1 MKYNSHSTERRIGT
15 FLQVLLCLLLAI
27 ALLPVASPLASAEAA
42 ETTTVSDDS
51 TYGFSDVDG
60 TEWFANA
67 QYLGYVVEKGLM
79 KGYDDSGAFGP
90 YDIITRGQVAVVL
103 HRLAGGSHA
112 DASDFSDVDYSEY
125 YGNAIE
131 WARST
136 GVIKGYGDTNTF
148 GPNDPVTR
156 EQLAVMLCNY
166 AEKVAGVDIGSDG
179 SKLAAMPDAD
189 EVDDWGVPAVSW
201 VMDQGIISGVV
212 EPDGAF
218 VRPLANAQRCQFA
231 KMASVFHRDVLKSA
245 FGAGEGGTVAFKDDV
260 LVANSAEWSASADGA
275 NVSVS
280 ASSLPGGVKVGDV
293 VALMPTAENPSGG
306 SMVVRSIENG
316 TAVGEPAELAQLIE
330 QLDVS
335 GSKEGAAG
343 FEPAEGVEVVEDIS
357 LADLEDSADLGKIKV
372 KVKMPESSGI
382 SGSVSLDLKPKVE
395 YSVKGGADNLDLYLG
410 FGCESKAQ
418 AKIEVKSEKLSDDAS
433 IPLGKYSVPTS
444 APGVTTSIT
453 LYLVV
458 DVKGSVSVVV
468 SDDVTAGV
476 RYKSGWSAPKF
487 ETGSKPSMDGVEL
500 SGSYDGGVDLSYA
513 VNMLGC
519 PVVDGSFGGGASIEG
534 KATFRPTG
542 MVCVEA
548 ELGPYCSLAAG
559 KHSWVGDLFGL
570 SFEKKFKGAM
580 SKVHFENGSFVSK
593 CTWNEEATDPD
604 TPGGGG
610 GSDGSDPDAP
620 GGGGSDG
627 SDPGAS
633 GGEPSPASD
642 FEYQVG
648 DFYANGQVLSG
659 SPVEWVEGKGYRY
672 VPGYGCRF
680 GAAEAQSAEP
690 VSLLGD
696 DAVEASDAEGYN
708 AGHGVYITGYKGES
722 DSVVVPKSIDG
733 LDVVL
738 VDFDVSG
745 NSFQGRESST
755 VDVSRCTSLK
765 ALMGYWG
772 IICEKAVFGT
782 LPSLQNVDIRGNS
795 FRSNVDLSG
804 VANLED
810 LRLSC
815 INLYGLTMG
824 AAPSNLRYVQ
834 VKNPDG
840 LTGPDTLQFDLSNCS
855 ALEYAQLPCGDV
867 EVRMG
872 DNPLLKTLSCPSC
885 GLTSLDVSG
894 CPNLESLDCSQN
906 GLTSL
911 DVSGCPTLR
920 SLDCDSNGLTS
931 LALSGC
937 PNLESLHCSYNDL
950 SSLDVSGC
958 PNLKSL
964 HCDENGLTSLALS
977 GCPTLRWLDCDS
989 NGLTSL
995 DVSGCP
1001 NLELVHCSYNDLSS
1015 LDVSGCP
1022 NLEWIYCSHN
1032 GLTSLDVSGCPN
1044 LESLDCSHNGL
1055 TFLDVSGCP
1064 NLESLDCQYNDLTSL
1079 DISGCPSLESLDC
1092 SQNRISDTSALEAWL
1107 AVPGHSGRVNPQKSD
1122 EESLAA

>member
-1 MKYNSHSTERRIGT
+1 MNRGRLPQVLVQTAGTASSCCYEKRIMKYNSHSTERRIGT

-90 YDIITRGQVAVVL
+90 YDTITRGQVAVVL

-125 YGNAIE
+125 FGNAIE

-166 AEKVAGVDIGSDG
+166 AEKVAGVDISSDG

-189 EVDDWGVPAVSW
+189 EVDDWGDPAVSW

-260 LVANSAEWSASADGA
+260 LVAGSAEWSASADGSA
-275 NVSVS
+275 VRVS

-306 SMVVRSIENG
+306 SMVVRSIESG

-330 QLDVS
+330 RLDVS

-357 LADLEDSADLGKIKV
+357 LADLEESADLGKVKV
-372 KVKMPESSGI
+372 KVKMPESSGL

-418 AKIEVKSEKLSDDAS
+418 AKIEVKSGKQSDSAS
-433 IPLGKYSVPTS
+433 ITLGKYTVPTS

-458 DVKGSVSVVV
+458 DAKGSVSVVV

-487 ETGSKPSMDGVEL
+487 ETDSKPSMDGVEL

-519 PVVDGSFGGGASIEG
+519 PVVDGSFGGGASVEG
-534 KATFRPTG
+534 KAIFRPTG

-548 ELGPYCSLAAG
+548 EAGPYCSLAVG

-570 SFEKKFKGAM
+570 SFEKKFKGGM

-593 CTWNEEATDPD
+593 CTWNEEVTDPD

-610 GSDGSDPDAP
+610 GSDGPDAP
-620 GGGGSDG
+620 GG
-627 SDPGAS
+627 
-633 GGEPSPASD
+633 EPNPASD
-642 FEYQVG
+642 FEYEVG
-648 DFYANGQVLSG
+648 DFYAGGQVLSG

-680 GAAEAQSAEP
+680 G
-690 VSLLGD
+690 
-696 DAVEASDAEGYN
+696 DASGTPDAEGYN
-708 AGHGVYITGYKGES
+708 AGHGIYITGYKGES

-738 VDFDVSG
+738 VDFGGSDNGSA
-745 NSFQGRESST
+745 GRST
-755 VDVSRCTSLK
+755 SVDVSRCTSLK

-772 IICEKAVFGT
+772 SNCEKAIFGT
-782 LPSLQNVDIRGNS
+782 LPSLQNLDIKSGS
-795 FRSNVDLSG
+795 FSSNVDLSG

-810 LRLSC
+810 LRLGC
-815 INLYGLTMG
+815 TYLYGLTIG
-824 AAPSNLRYVQ
+824 AAPSNLKYIYIENSGVF
-834 VKNPDG
+834 
-840 LTGPDTLQFDLSNCS
+840 TGSDTMQFDLSNCS

-872 DNPLLKTLSCPSC
+872 DNPLLKTLSCSFC
-885 GLTSLDVSG
+885 GLTSLDLSG
-894 CPNLESLDCSQN
+894 CPSLESLNCYHN
-906 GLTSL
+906 NLTSL
-911 DVSGCPTLR
+911 DLSSCPNLTKLYCDDNNLASLDVSDCSELGTLSCALDNLTSLNVSGCL
-920 SLDCDSNGLTS
+920 SLKFLNCNRNCLTS
-931 LALSGC
+931 LDLSGC
-937 PNLESLHCSYNDL
+937 PNLEILCCGN
-950 SSLDVSGC
+950 
-958 PNLKSL
+958 
-964 HCDENGLTSLALS
+964 
-977 GCPTLRWLDCDS
+977 
-989 NGLTSL
+989 
-995 DVSGCP
+995 
-1001 NLELVHCSYNDLSS
+1001 
-1015 LDVSGCP
+1015 
-1022 NLEWIYCSHN
+1022 
-1032 GLTSLDVSGCPN
+1032 
-1044 LESLDCSHNGL
+1044 
-1055 TFLDVSGCP
+1055 
-1064 NLESLDCQYNDLTSL
+1064 NDLTSL
-1079 DISGCPSLESLDC
+1079 DISGCPSLRDLSC
-1092 SQNRISDTSALEAWL
+1092 TYNRISDTSAFEAWV
-1107 AVPGHSGRVNPQKSD
+1107 AESGHTGSVNPQKTG

>member
-1 MKYNSHSTERRIGT
+1 M
-15 FLQVLLCLLLAI
+15 LCLLLAI
-27 ALLPVASPLASAEAA
+27 ALLPVASPPASAEAA
-42 ETTTVSDDS
+42 ETTTVAEDDP
-51 TYGFSDVDG
+51 TYGFSDVDV

-67 QYLGYVVEKGLM
+67 QYLGYVVGKGLM
-79 KGYDDSGAFGP
+79 RGYDDSGAFGP
-90 YDIITRGQVAVVL
+90 YDTITRGQVAVVL

-231 KMASVFHRDVLKSA
+231 KMASVFHRDVLRSA

-260 LVANSAEWSASADGA
+260 LVANSAEWSASADGL
-275 NVSVS
+275 NVCVS

-306 SMVVRSIENG
+306 SIVVRSIENG
-316 TAVGEPAELAQLIE
+316 TAVGEPAELAQLVE

-372 KVKMPESSGI
+372 KVKMPESSGV

-395 YSVKGGADNLDLYLG
+395 YSVKGGADNMDLYLG

-418 AKIEVKSEKLSDDAS
+418 AKIEVKSEKLSGDAS

-468 SDDVTAGV
+468 SDDVTAGM
-476 RYKSGWSAPKF
+476 RFKSGWSAPKF
-487 ETGSKPSMDGVEL
+487 ETDSKPSMDGVEL

-570 SFEKKFKGAM
+570 SFEKKFKGAT

-593 CTWNEEATDPD
+593 CTWNEEAPDPD

-610 GSDGSDPDAP
+610 GSDGSDPGAS

-642 FEYQVG
+642 FEYEVG

-680 GAAEAQSAEP
+680 GAAEAQSAEQ

-696 DAVEASDAEGYN
+696 DAVEASDVEGYD

-722 DSVVVPKSIDG
+722 DPVVVPKSIDG

-745 NSFQGRESST
+745 HSFQGRESST

-894 CPNLESLDCSQN
+894 CPNLESLDCSYN
-906 GLTSL
+906 DLTSL
-911 DVSGCPTLR
+911 DVSGCPNLESLYCSSNDLSSLALSGCPALR
-920 SLDCDSNGLTS
+920 WLVCGSNGLTS

-937 PNLESLHCSYNDL
+937 PNLESL
-950 SSLDVSGC
+950 
-958 PNLKSL
+958 
-964 HCDENGLTSLALS
+964 
-977 GCPTLRWLDCDS
+977 DC
-989 NGLTSL
+989 
-995 DVSGCP
+995 
-1001 NLELVHCSYNDLSS
+1001 Y
-1015 LDVSGCP
+1015 
-1022 NLEWIYCSHN
+1022 
-1032 GLTSLDVSGCPN
+1032 
-1044 LESLDCSHNGL
+1044 
-1055 TFLDVSGCP
+1055 
-1064 NLESLDCQYNDLTSL
+1064 YNDLTSL

-1122 EESLAA
+1122 EESLTA

>member
-1 MKYNSHSTERRIGT
+1 MNRGWLPQVLVQTAGTASSCCYEKRIMKYNSHSTERRIGT

-90 YDIITRGQVAVVL
+90 YDTITRGQVAVVL

-260 LVANSAEWSASADGA
+260 LVANSAEWSASADGS
-275 NVSVS
+275 SVS
-280 ASSLPGGVKVGDV
+280 ASVSSLPGGVKVGDV

-316 TAVGEPAELAQLIE
+316 TAAGEPAELAQLIE

-343 FEPAEGVEVVEDIS
+343 FEPAEGVEVVEGIS

-372 KVKMPESSGI
+372 NVKMPESSGI

-468 SDDVTAGV
+468 SDDVTAGM

-593 CTWNEEATDPD
+593 CTWNEEVTDPD

-610 GSDGSDPDAP
+610 GSDGPDAP
-620 GGGGSDG
+620 GG
-627 SDPGAS
+627 
-633 GGEPSPASD
+633 EPNPASD
-642 FEYQVG
+642 FEYEVG
-648 DFYANGQVLSG
+648 DFYAGGQVLSG

-680 GAAEAQSAEP
+680 GD
-690 VSLLGD
+690 VSGTP
-696 DAVEASDAEGYN
+696 DAEGYN
-708 AGHGVYITGYKGES
+708 AGHGIYITGYKGES

-738 VDFDVSG
+738 VDFGGSDNGSA
-745 NSFQGRESST
+745 GRST
-755 VDVSRCTSLK
+755 SVDVSRCTSLK

-772 IICEKAVFGT
+772 SNCEKAIFGT
-782 LPSLQNVDIRGNS
+782 LPSLQNLDIKSGS
-795 FRSNVDLSG
+795 FSSNVDLSG

-810 LRLSC
+810 LRLGC
-815 INLYGLTMG
+815 TYLYGLTIG
-824 AAPSNLRYVQ
+824 AAPSNLKYIYIENSGVF
-834 VKNPDG
+834 
-840 LTGPDTLQFDLSNCS
+840 TGSDTMQFDLSNCS

-872 DNPLLKTLSCPSC
+872 DNPLLKTLSCSFC
-885 GLTSLDVSG
+885 GLTSLDLSG
-894 CPNLESLDCSQN
+894 CPSLESLNCYHN
-906 GLTSL
+906 NLTSL
-911 DVSGCPTLR
+911 DLSSCPNLTKLYCDDNNLASLDVSDCSELGTLSCALDNLTSLNVSGCL
-920 SLDCDSNGLTS
+920 SLKFLNCNRNCLTS
-931 LALSGC
+931 LDLSGC
-937 PNLESLHCSYNDL
+937 PNLEILC
-950 SSLDVSGC
+950 
-958 PNLKSL
+958 
-964 HCDENGLTSLALS
+964 CDN
-977 GCPTLRWLDCDS
+977 
-989 NGLTSL
+989 
-995 DVSGCP
+995 
-1001 NLELVHCSYNDLSS
+1001 
-1015 LDVSGCP
+1015 
-1022 NLEWIYCSHN
+1022 
-1032 GLTSLDVSGCPN
+1032 
-1044 LESLDCSHNGL
+1044 
-1055 TFLDVSGCP
+1055 
-1064 NLESLDCQYNDLTSL
+1064 NDLTSL
-1079 DISGCPSLESLDC
+1079 DISGCPSLRDLSC
-1092 SQNRISDTSALEAWL
+1092 TYNRISDTSALEAWV
-1107 AVPGHSGRVNPQKSD
+1107 AESGHTGSVNPQKTG

>member
-1 MKYNSHSTERRIGT
+1 MKYNSHGIKRRIGT
-15 FLQVLLCLLLAI
+15 FLQVLLCLLLVVS
-27 ALLPVASPLASAEAA
+27 LLPVASPLAFAEAA
-42 ETTTVSDDS
+42 ETTTAADDP

-60 TEWFANA
+60 AEWFANA

-90 YDIITRGQVAVVL
+90 YGTITRGQVAVVL
-103 HRLAGGSHA
+103 HRLAGEPRA
-112 DASDFSDVDYSEY
+112 DASDFSDVDCSEY

-166 AEKVAGVDIGSDG
+166 AEKVAGVDVGSDG

-260 LVANSAEWSASADGA
+260 LVAGSAEWSASADGSA
-275 NVSVS
+275 VRVS

-306 SMVVRSIENG
+306 SMVVRSIESG

-330 QLDVS
+330 RLDVS

-357 LADLEDSADLGKIKV
+357 LADLEESADLGKVKV
-372 KVKMPESSGI
+372 KVKMPESSGL

-418 AKIEVKSEKLSDDAS
+418 AKIEVKSGKQSDSAS
-433 IPLGKYSVPTS
+433 ITLGKYTVPTS

-458 DVKGSVSVVV
+458 DAKGSVSVVV

-476 RYKSGWSAPKF
+476 RCKSGWSAPKF
-487 ETGSKPSMDGVEL
+487 ETDSKPSMDGVEL

-519 PVVDGSFGGGASIEG
+519 PVVDGSFGGGASVEG
-534 KATFRPTG
+534 KAIFRPTG

-548 ELGPYCSLAAG
+548 EAGPYCSLAVG

-570 SFEKKFKGAM
+570 SFEKKFKGGM

-593 CTWNEEATDPD
+593 CTWNEEVTDPD

-610 GSDGSDPDAP
+610 GSDGPDAP
-620 GGGGSDG
+620 GG
-627 SDPGAS
+627 
-633 GGEPSPASD
+633 EPNPASD
-642 FEYQVG
+642 FEYEVG
-648 DFYANGQVLSG
+648 DFYAGGQVLSG
-659 SPVEWVEGKGYRY
+659 SPAEWVEGKGYRY

-680 GAAEAQSAEP
+680 G
-690 VSLLGD
+690 
-696 DAVEASDAEGYN
+696 DASGTPDAEGYN
-708 AGHGVYITGYKGES
+708 AGHGIYITGYKGES

-738 VDFDVSG
+738 VDFGGSDNGSA
-745 NSFQGRESST
+745 GRST
-755 VDVSRCTSLK
+755 SVDVSRCTSLK

-772 IICEKAVFGT
+772 SNCEKAIFGT
-782 LPSLQNVDIRGNS
+782 LPSLQNLGIKSGS
-795 FRSNVDLSG
+795 FSSNVDLSG

-810 LRLSC
+810 LRLGC
-815 INLYGLTMG
+815 TYLYGLTIG
-824 AAPSNLRYVQ
+824 AAPSNLKYIYIENSGVF
-834 VKNPDG
+834 
-840 LTGPDTLQFDLSNCS
+840 TGSDTMQFDLSNCS

-872 DNPLLKTLSCPSC
+872 DNPLLKTLSCSFC
-885 GLTSLDVSG
+885 GLTSLDLSG
-894 CPNLESLDCSQN
+894 CPSLESLNCYHN
-906 GLTSL
+906 NLTSL
-911 DVSGCPTLR
+911 DLSSCPNLTKLYCDDNNLASLDVSDCSELGTLSCALDNLTSLNVSGCL
-920 SLDCDSNGLTS
+920 SLKFLNCNQNCLTS
-931 LALSGC
+931 LDLSGC
-937 PNLESLHCSYNDL
+937 PNLEILW
-950 SSLDVSGC
+950 
-958 PNLKSL
+958 
-964 HCDENGLTSLALS
+964 CDN
-977 GCPTLRWLDCDS
+977 
-989 NGLTSL
+989 
-995 DVSGCP
+995 
-1001 NLELVHCSYNDLSS
+1001 
-1015 LDVSGCP
+1015 
-1022 NLEWIYCSHN
+1022 
-1032 GLTSLDVSGCPN
+1032 
-1044 LESLDCSHNGL
+1044 
-1055 TFLDVSGCP
+1055 
-1064 NLESLDCQYNDLTSL
+1064 NDLTSL
-1079 DISGCPSLESLDC
+1079 DISGCPSLRGLSC
-1092 SQNRISDTSALEAWL
+1092 TYNRISDTSALEAWV
-1107 AVPGHSGRVNPQKSD
+1107 AESGHTGSVNPQKTG

>member
-1 MKYNSHSTERRIGT
+1 MNRGRLPQVLVQTAGTASSCCYEKRIMKYNSHSTERRIGT

-90 YDIITRGQVAVVL
+90 YDTITRGQVAVVL

-166 AEKVAGVDIGSDG
+166 AEKVAGVDISSDG

-189 EVDDWGVPAVSW
+189 EVDDWGDPAVSW

-260 LVANSAEWSASADGA
+260 LVANSAEWSASADGS
-275 NVSVS
+275 NVRVS

-306 SMVVRSIENG
+306 SIVVRSIENG
-316 TAVGEPAELAQLIE
+316 TAVGEPAELEQLIE

-357 LADLEDSADLGKIKV
+357 LADLEESADLGKVKV

-418 AKIEVKSEKLSDDAS
+418 AKIEVKSEKLSGDAS

-468 SDDVTAGV
+468 SDDVTAGM
-476 RYKSGWSAPKF
+476 RFKSGWSAPKF

-580 SKVHFENGSFVSK
+580 SKLHFENGSFVSK
-593 CTWNEEATDPD
+593 CTWNEEAPDPD

-610 GSDGSDPDAP
+610 GSDGSDP
-620 GGGGSDG
+620 
-627 SDPGAS
+627 GAS
-633 GGEPSPASD
+633 GDEPNPASD
-642 FEYQVG
+642 FEYEVG

-672 VPGYGCRF
+672 VPGCGCRF
-680 GAAEAQSAEP
+680 GAAEAQSAEQ

-696 DAVEASDAEGYN
+696 DAVEAYDVEGYD

-738 VDFDVSG
+738 VDFGVSD

-765 ALMGYWG
+765 ALMGY
-772 IICEKAVFGT
+772 AFGRT
-782 LPSLQNVDIRGNS
+782 LD
-795 FRSNVDLSG
+795 FRL
-804 VANLED
+804 
-810 LRLSC
+810 
-815 INLYGLTMG
+815 
-824 AAPSNLRYVQ
+824 
-834 VKNPDG
+834 
-840 LTGPDTLQFDLSNCS
+840 
-855 ALEYAQLPCGDV
+855 
-867 EVRMG
+867 G
-872 DNPLLKTLSCPSC
+872 DNPLLKTLSCLSC
-885 GLTSLDVSG
+885 GLTSLDLSGCPNLESLDCGSNNLLSLDVSGCPNLESLLCFCNYLTSLDVSGCPNLKTLGCDENRLTSLDVSG
-894 CPNLESLDCSQN
+894 CPNLEWL
-906 GLTSL
+906 
-911 DVSGCPTLR
+911 GCPG
-920 SLDCDSNGLTS
+920 N
-931 LALSGC
+931 
-937 PNLESLHCSYNDL
+937 Y
-950 SSLDVSGC
+950 
-958 PNLKSL
+958 
-964 HCDENGLTSLALS
+964 
-977 GCPTLRWLDCDS
+977 
-989 NGLTSL
+989 
-995 DVSGCP
+995 
-1001 NLELVHCSYNDLSS
+1001 
-1015 LDVSGCP
+1015 
-1022 NLEWIYCSHN
+1022 
-1032 GLTSLDVSGCPN
+1032 
-1044 LESLDCSHNGL
+1044 
-1055 TFLDVSGCP
+1055 
-1064 NLESLDCQYNDLTSL
+1064 LTSL
-1079 DISGCPSLESLDC
+1079 DISGCPSLKSLKC

-1107 AVPGHSGRVNPQKSD
+1107 AVPGHSGQVNPQKSD

>member
-27 ALLPVASPLASAEAA
+27 ALLPIASPLASAEAV
-42 ETTTVSDDS
+42 ETTTAADDS
-51 TYGFSDVDG
+51 TYGFVDVDG

-90 YDIITRGQVAVVL
+90 YDTITRGQVAVVL

-125 YGNAIE
+125 YGDAIE

-136 GVIKGYGDTNTF
+136 GVIKGYGYTNTF

-260 LVANSAEWSASADGA
+260 FVANSAEWSASADGSS
-275 NVSVS
+275 VCVS

-306 SMVVRSIENG
+306 SMVVRSIESG
-316 TAVGEPAELAQLIE
+316 TVAGEPAELAQLIE

-335 GSKEGAAG
+335 GSKEGAVG

-357 LADLEDSADLGKIKV
+357 LADLEESADLGKVKV

-418 AKIEVKSEKLSDDAS
+418 AKIEVKSGKQSDSAS
-433 IPLGKYSVPTS
+433 ITLGKYTVPTS

-458 DVKGSVSVVV
+458 DAKGSVSVVV
-468 SDDVTAGV
+468 SDDVTAGM

-487 ETGSKPSMDGVEL
+487 ETDSKPSMDGVEL

-519 PVVDGSFGGGASIEG
+519 PVVDGSFGGGASVEG

-548 ELGPYCSLAAG
+548 EAGPYCSLAVG

-570 SFEKKFKGAM
+570 SFEKKFKGGM

-593 CTWNEEATDPD
+593 CTWNEEVTDPD

-610 GSDGSDPDAP
+610 SDGPDAP
-620 GGGGSDG
+620 GG
-627 SDPGAS
+627 
-633 GGEPSPASD
+633 EPNPASD
-642 FEYQVG
+642 FEYEVG

-659 SPVEWVEGKGYRY
+659 SPAEWVEGKGYRY

-680 GAAEAQSAEP
+680 GD
-690 VSLLGD
+690 VSGTP
-696 DAVEASDAEGYN
+696 DAEGYN

-738 VDFDVSG
+738 VDFGDSENG
-745 NSFQGRESST
+745 SDGRSTT

-772 IICEKAVFGT
+772 SNCEKAIFGT
-782 LPSLQNVDIRGNS
+782 LPSLQNLDIGSNS
-795 FRSNVDLSG
+795 FSSNVDLSG

-810 LRLSC
+810 LRLGC
-815 INLYGLTMG
+815 TYLYGLAMG
-824 AAPSNLRYVQ
+824 AAPSNLKYIDIE
-834 VKNPDG
+834 NPGG
-840 LTGPDTLQFDLSNCS
+840 LTGPGTIQFDLSNCS

-872 DNPLLKTLSCPSC
+872 DNPLLKTLSCSFC
-885 GLTSLDVSG
+885 DLTSLDLSG
-894 CPNLESLDCSQN
+894 CPNLESLDCGYN
-906 GLTSL
+906 NLTSLDLSRCPKLTDLDCQDNNLASL
-911 DVSGCPTLR
+911 DVSGCSDLGTLR
-920 SLDCDSNGLTS
+920 CEGNNLTS
-931 LALSGC
+931 L
-937 PNLESLHCSYNDL
+937 N
-950 SSLDVSGC
+950 VSGC
-958 PNLKSL
+958 LSL
-964 HCDENGLTSLALS
+964 RTVICH
-977 GCPTLRWLDCDS
+977 
-989 NGLTSL
+989 
-995 DVSGCP
+995 
-1001 NLELVHCSYNDLSS
+1001 
-1015 LDVSGCP
+1015 
-1022 NLEWIYCSHN
+1022 
-1032 GLTSLDVSGCPN
+1032 
-1044 LESLDCSHNGL
+1044 
-1055 TFLDVSGCP
+1055 
-1064 NLESLDCQYNDLTSL
+1064 YNDLTSL
-1079 DISGCPSLESLDC
+1079 DISGCPSLKGLNC
-1092 SQNRISDTSALEAWL
+1092 SHNRISDTSALEAWL
-1107 AVPGHSGRVNPQKSD
+1107 AMPGHSGQVNPQKSD

>member
-1 MKYNSHSTERRIGT
+1 MNRGRLPQVLVQTAGTASSCCYEKRIMKYNSHSTERRIGT

-51 TYGFSDVDG
+51 TCGFSDVDG

-90 YDIITRGQVAVVL
+90 YDTITRGQVAVVL

-260 LVANSAEWSASADGA
+260 LVANSAEWSASADGSS
-275 NVSVS
+275 VSAS

-306 SMVVRSIENG
+306 SVVVRSIENG

-372 KVKMPESSGI
+372 NVKMPESSGI

-418 AKIEVKSEKLSDDAS
+418 AKIEVKSEKLSGDAS

-548 ELGPYCSLAAG
+548 EAGPYCSLAVG

-593 CTWNEEATDPD
+593 CTWNEEAPDPD

-610 GSDGSDPDAP
+610 GSDGSDPDA
-620 GGGGSDG
+620 
-627 SDPGAS
+627 S
-633 GGEPSPASD
+633 GGEPNPASD
-642 FEYQVG
+642 FEYEVG
-648 DFYANGQVLSG
+648 DFYASGQVLSG

-680 GAAEAQSAEP
+680 GD
-690 VSLLGD
+690 VSGTP
-696 DAVEASDAEGYN
+696 DAEGYN

-738 VDFDVSG
+738 VDFGDSENG
-745 NSFQGRESST
+745 SDGRSTT

-772 IICEKAVFGT
+772 SNCEKAIFGT
-782 LPSLQNVDIRGNS
+782 LPSLQNLDIGSNS
-795 FRSNVDLSG
+795 FSSNVDLSG

-810 LRLSC
+810 LRLGC
-815 INLYGLTMG
+815 TYLYGLAMG
-824 AAPSNLRYVQ
+824 AAPSNLKYIDIE
-834 VKNPDG
+834 NPGG
-840 LTGPDTLQFDLSNCS
+840 LTGPGTIQFDLSNCS
-855 ALEYAQLPCGDV
+855 ALEYAQLPGGDV

-872 DNPLLKTLSCPSC
+872 DNPLLKTLSCSFC
-885 GLTSLDVSG
+885 DLTSLDLSG
-894 CPNLESLDCSQN
+894 CPNLESLDCGYN
-906 GLTSL
+906 NLTSLDLSRCPKLTDLDCQDNNLASL
-911 DVSGCPTLR
+911 DVSGCSELGTLR
-920 SLDCDSNGLTS
+920 CEGNNLTS
-931 LALSGC
+931 L
-937 PNLESLHCSYNDL
+937 N
-950 SSLDVSGC
+950 VSGC
-958 PNLKSL
+958 LSL
-964 HCDENGLTSLALS
+964 RTVICH
-977 GCPTLRWLDCDS
+977 
-989 NGLTSL
+989 
-995 DVSGCP
+995 
-1001 NLELVHCSYNDLSS
+1001 
-1015 LDVSGCP
+1015 
-1022 NLEWIYCSHN
+1022 
-1032 GLTSLDVSGCPN
+1032 
-1044 LESLDCSHNGL
+1044 
-1055 TFLDVSGCP
+1055 
-1064 NLESLDCQYNDLTSL
+1064 YNDLTSL
-1079 DISGCPSLESLDC
+1079 DISGCPSLKNLKC

-1107 AVPGHSGRVNPQKSD
+1107 AVPGHSGQVNPQKNS

>member
-1 MKYNSHSTERRIGT
+1 MIPNHLSGSGSHGSSDARIAGAASSCRYEKRIMKYNSHNTERRIGA
-15 FLQVLLCLLLAI
+15 FLQAVLCLLLTI

-42 ETTTVSDDS
+42 EITTDADDP

-67 QYLGYVVEKGLM
+67 QYLGYVVGKGLM

-90 YDIITRGQVAVVL
+90 YDTITRGQVAVVL

-260 LVANSAEWSASADGA
+260 LVANSAEWSVSADGA

-306 SMVVRSIENG
+306 SMVVRTIENG

-343 FEPAEGVEVVEDIS
+343 FEPAEGVEVVEGIS

-372 KVKMPESSGI
+372 NVKMPESSGI

-468 SDDVTAGV
+468 SDDVTAGL
-476 RYKSGWSAPKF
+476 RFKSGWSAPKF

-548 ELGPYCSLAAG
+548 ELGPYCSLAVG

-593 CTWNEEATDPD
+593 CTWNEETPDPD

-620 GGGGSDG
+620 GG
-627 SDPGAS
+627 
-633 GGEPSPASD
+633 EPNPASD

-672 VPGYGCRF
+672 VPGYGCGF
-680 GAAEAQSAEP
+680 GASEAQSAEQ
-690 VSLLGD
+690 VSLLGG
-696 DAVEASDAEGYN
+696 DAGEASDVEGYN

-738 VDFDVSG
+738 VDFGDSG
-745 NSFQGRESST
+745 NSFQGRESCT

-765 ALMGYWG
+765 ALMGSWG
-772 IICEKAVFGT
+772 MICENAVFGT
-782 LPSLQNVDIRGNS
+782 LPSLQNVDIGSNCFS
-795 FRSNVDLSG
+795 SNVDLSG
-804 VANLED
+804 VANLEE
-810 LRLSC
+810 LRFSC
-815 INLYGLTMG
+815 TYLYGLTMG
-824 AAPSNLRYVQ
+824 SVPSNLKYIGIE
-834 VKNPDG
+834 NPGG
-840 LTGPDTLQFDLSNCS
+840 LTGPDTIQFDLSNCS

-885 GLTSLDVSG
+885 GLTSLDLSG
-894 CPNLESLDCSQN
+894 CPSLESLDCGYNNLASLDLSSCPN
-906 GLTSL
+906 LTDLDCRNNNLASL
-911 DVSGCPTLR
+911 DVSGCSKLGALR
-920 SLDCDSNGLTS
+920 CEGNNLTS
-931 LALSGC
+931 L
-937 PNLESLHCSYNDL
+937 N
-950 SSLDVSGC
+950 VSGC
-958 PNLKSL
+958 LSLK
-964 HCDENGLTSLALS
+964 
-977 GCPTLRWLDCDS
+977 TLNCNDNC
-989 NGLTSL
+989 LTSL
-995 DVSGCP
+995 DLSACP
-1001 NLELVHCSYNDLSS
+1001 
-1015 LDVSGCP
+1015 G
-1022 NLEWIYCSHN
+1022 
-1032 GLTSLDVSGCPN
+1032 
-1044 LESLDCSHNGL
+1044 LESL
-1055 TFLDVSGCP
+1055 V
-1064 NLESLDCQYNDLTSL
+1064 CQYNDLTSL
-1079 DISGCPSLESLDC
+1079 DISGCPSLKSLGC
-1092 SQNRISDTSALEAWL
+1092 SQNRITDTSALEAW
-1107 AVPGHSGRVNPQKSD
+1107 AAEPGHFGFVNPQKSD

>member
-1 MKYNSHSTERRIGT
+1 MIPNNLSGSDSHGSSDARIAGTASSCRYEKRIVKYNSHGIKRRIGT
-15 FLQVLLCLLLAI
+15 FLQVLLCLLLVVS
-27 ALLPVASPLASAEAA
+27 LLPVASPLAFAEAA
-42 ETTTVSDDS
+42 ETTTAADDP

-60 TEWFANA
+60 AEWFANA

-90 YDIITRGQVAVVL
+90 YDTITRGQVAVVL
-103 HRLAGGSHA
+103 HRLAGEPRA

-166 AEKVAGVDIGSDG
+166 AEKVAGVDVGSDG

-260 LVANSAEWSASADGA
+260 LVAGSAEWSASADGSA
-275 NVSVS
+275 VRVS

-306 SMVVRSIENG
+306 SMVVRSIESG

-330 QLDVS
+330 RLDVS

-357 LADLEDSADLGKIKV
+357 LADLEESADLGKIKV
-372 KVKMPESSGI
+372 KVKMPESNGLSGV
-382 SGSVSLDLKPKVE
+382 VSLDLKPKVE

-418 AKIEVKSEKLSDDAS
+418 AKIEVKSGKQSDSAS
-433 IPLGKYSVPTS
+433 ITLGKYTVPTS

-458 DVKGSVSVVV
+458 DAKGSVSVVV
-468 SDDVTAGV
+468 SDDVTAGMS
-476 RYKSGWSAPKF
+476 YKSGWSAPKF
-487 ETGSKPSMDGVEL
+487 ETDSKPSMDGVEL

-519 PVVDGSFGGGASIEG
+519 PVVDGSFGGGASVEG

-548 ELGPYCSLAAG
+548 EAGPYCSLAVG

-570 SFEKKFKGAM
+570 SFEKKFKGGM

-610 GSDGSDPDAP
+610 GSDGPDAP
-620 GGGGSDG
+620 GG
-627 SDPGAS
+627 
-633 GGEPSPASD
+633 EPNPASD
-642 FEYQVG
+642 FEYEVG
-648 DFYANGQVLSG
+648 DFYAGGQVLSG

-680 GAAEAQSAEP
+680 G
-690 VSLLGD
+690 
-696 DAVEASDAEGYN
+696 DASGTPDAEGYN

-733 LDVVL
+733 FDVVL
-738 VDFDVSG
+738 VDFGDSENG
-745 NSFQGRESST
+745 SYGRSTT

-772 IICEKAVFGT
+772 TNCEKAIFGT
-782 LPSLQNVDIRGNS
+782 LPSLQNLDIGSNS
-795 FRSNVDLSG
+795 FSSNVDLSG
-804 VANLED
+804 AANLED
-810 LRLSC
+810 LRLGC
-815 INLYGLTMG
+815 TYLYGLAIG
-824 AAPSNLRYVQ
+824 SAPSNLKYIDIE
-834 VKNPDG
+834 NPGG
-840 LTGPDTLQFDLSNCS
+840 LTGPGTIQFDLSNCS
-855 ALEYAQLPCGDV
+855 ALEYAQLPCGDI

-872 DNPLLKTLSCPSC
+872 DNPLLKTLSCSFC
-885 GLTSLDVSG
+885 HLTSLDLSG
-894 CPNLESLDCSQN
+894 CSSLESLDCGTNNLASLDLSSCPNLSALDCRCNNLTSLDISSCPSLKDVNCNYNCLTSLDLSVCPNLESL
-906 GLTSL
+906 G
-911 DVSGCPTLR
+911 
-920 SLDCDSNGLTS
+920 
-931 LALSGC
+931 
-937 PNLESLHCSYNDL
+937 
-950 SSLDVSGC
+950 
-958 PNLKSL
+958 
-964 HCDENGLTSLALS
+964 
-977 GCPTLRWLDCDS
+977 
-989 NGLTSL
+989 
-995 DVSGCP
+995 
-1001 NLELVHCSYNDLSS
+1001 
-1015 LDVSGCP
+1015 
-1022 NLEWIYCSHN
+1022 
-1032 GLTSLDVSGCPN
+1032 
-1044 LESLDCSHNGL
+1044 
-1055 TFLDVSGCP
+1055 
-1064 NLESLDCQYNDLTSL
+1064 CQYNDLTAL
-1079 DISGCPSLESLDC
+1079 DISGCPSLKDLFC
-1092 SQNRISDTSALEAWL
+1092 NQNRISDTSALEAW
-1107 AVPGHSGRVNPQKSD
+1107 AAEPGHFGFVNPQKTS

>member
-1 MKYNSHSTERRIGT
+1 MKYNSHGIKRRIGT

-27 ALLPVASPLASAEAA
+27 ALLPVASPLAPAEAV
-42 ETTTVSDDS
+42 ETTTAADDS

-90 YDIITRGQVAVVL
+90 YDTITRGQVAVVL
-103 HRLAGGSHA
+103 HRLAGESRA

-189 EVDDWGVPAVSW
+189 EVDDWGVSAVSW

-316 TAVGEPAELAQLIE
+316 TAVGEPAELEQLIE

-343 FEPAEGVEVVEDIS
+343 FEPAEGVEVVDDIS
-357 LADLEDSADLGKIKV
+357 LADLEESADLGKIKV
-372 KVKMPESSGI
+372 KVKMPESSGL
-382 SGSVSLDLKPKVE
+382 SGVVSLDFKPKVE

-418 AKIEVKSEKLSDDAS
+418 AKIEVKSEKQSDSAS
-433 IPLGKYSVPTS
+433 ITLGKYSVPTS

-458 DVKGSVSVVV
+458 DAKGSVSVVV
-468 SDDVTAGV
+468 SDDVTAGMS
-476 RYKSGWSAPKF
+476 YKSGWSAPKF
-487 ETGSKPSMDGVEL
+487 ETDSKPSMDGVEL

-519 PVVDGSFGGGASIEG
+519 PVVDGSFGGGASVEG

-548 ELGPYCSLAAG
+548 EAGPYCSLAVG

-570 SFEKKFKGAM
+570 SFEKKFKGGM

-610 GSDGSDPDAP
+610 GSDGPDAP
-620 GGGGSDG
+620 GG
-627 SDPGAS
+627 
-633 GGEPSPASD
+633 EPNPASD
-642 FEYQVG
+642 FEYEVG
-648 DFYANGQVLSG
+648 DFYAGGQVLSG

-680 GAAEAQSAEP
+680 G
-690 VSLLGD
+690 
-696 DAVEASDAEGYN
+696 DASGTPDAEGYN

-738 VDFDVSG
+738 VDFEKSLYD
-745 NSFQGRESST
+745 RESTT

-765 ALMGYWG
+765 ALMGCWG
-772 IICEKAVFGT
+772 TNCEKAIFGT
-782 LPSLQNVDIRGNS
+782 LPSLQNLDIWSNS
-795 FRSNVDLSG
+795 FSSNVDLSG

-815 INLYGLTMG
+815 TNLYGLAMG
-824 AAPSNLRYVQ
+824 AAPSNLKYIDIE
-834 VKNPDG
+834 NPG
-840 LTGPDTLQFDLSNCS
+840 LPGPGIIQFDLSNCS

-872 DNPLLKTLSCPSC
+872 DNPLLKTLSCSFC
-885 GLTSLDVSG
+885 DLTSLDLSG
-894 CPNLESLDCSQN
+894 CPNLESLDCVHN
-906 GLTSL
+906 NLTSLDLSRCPKLADLDCRDNNLASL
-911 DVSGCPTLR
+911 DVSGCSELGTLR
-920 SLDCDSNGLTS
+920 CEENKLTS
-931 LALSGC
+931 L
-937 PNLESLHCSYNDL
+937 N
-950 SSLDVSGC
+950 VSGC
-958 PNLKSL
+958 LSL
-964 HCDENGLTSLALS
+964 R
-977 GCPTLRWLDCDS
+977 TLNC
-989 NGLTSL
+989 NFNCLTSL
-995 DVSGCP
+995 DLSVCP
-1001 NLELVHCSYNDLSS
+1001 SLETLICQYND
-1015 LDVSGCP
+1015 
-1022 NLEWIYCSHN
+1022 
-1032 GLTSLDVSGCPN
+1032 LTSLDLSGCLSLEWLACDNNNLVSLDLSSCPN
-1044 LESLDCSHNGL
+1044 LSDLDCH
-1055 TFLDVSGCP
+1055 
-1064 NLESLDCQYNDLTSL
+1064 YNDLTSL
-1079 DISGCPSLESLDC
+1079 DISGCPSLKDLRCD
-1092 SQNRISDTSALEAWL
+1092 QNRISDTSALEAWN
-1107 AVPGHSGRVNPQKSD
+1107 AEPDHFGTVNPQKTS

>member
-1 MKYNSHSTERRIGT
+1 MEYNSHNTERRIGA
-15 FLQVLLCLLLAI
+15 FLQVVLCLLLAI
-27 ALLPVASPLASAEAA
+27 ALLPIASPPASAEAA
-42 ETTTVSDDS
+42 ETTAAAEDDP

-67 QYLGYVVEKGLM
+67 QYLGYVVGKGLM

-90 YDIITRGQVAVVL
+90 YDTITRGQVAVVL

-166 AEKVAGVDIGSDG
+166 AEKVAGVGIGSDG

-189 EVDDWGVPAVSW
+189 EVDDWGVSAVSW

-418 AKIEVKSEKLSDDAS
+418 AKIEVKSGKQSDSAS
-433 IPLGKYSVPTS
+433 ITLGKYTVPTS

-458 DVKGSVSVVV
+458 DAKGSVSVVV

-487 ETGSKPSMDGVEL
+487 ETDSKPSMDGVEL

-519 PVVDGSFGGGASIEG
+519 PVVDGSFGGGASVEG
-534 KATFRPTG
+534 KAIFRPTG

-548 ELGPYCSLAAG
+548 EAGPYCSLAVG

-570 SFEKKFKGAM
+570 SFEKKFKGGM

-593 CTWNEEATDPD
+593 CTWNEEVTDPD

-610 GSDGSDPDAP
+610 GSDGPDAP
-620 GGGGSDG
+620 GG
-627 SDPGAS
+627 
-633 GGEPSPASD
+633 EPNPASD
-642 FEYQVG
+642 FEYEVG
-648 DFYANGQVLSG
+648 DFYAGGQVLSG

-680 GAAEAQSAEP
+680 G
-690 VSLLGD
+690 
-696 DAVEASDAEGYN
+696 DASGTPDAEGYN
-708 AGHGVYITGYKGES
+708 AGHGIYITGYKGES

-738 VDFDVSG
+738 VDFGGSDNGSA
-745 NSFQGRESST
+745 GRST
-755 VDVSRCTSLK
+755 SVDVSRCTSLK

-772 IICEKAVFGT
+772 SNCEKAIFGT
-782 LPSLQNVDIRGNS
+782 LPSLQNLDIKSGS
-795 FRSNVDLSG
+795 FSSNVDLSG

-810 LRLSC
+810 LRLGC
-815 INLYGLTMG
+815 TYLYGLTIG
-824 AAPSNLRYVQ
+824 AAPSNLKYIYIENSGVF
-834 VKNPDG
+834 
-840 LTGPDTLQFDLSNCS
+840 TGSDTMQFDLSNCS

-872 DNPLLKTLSCPSC
+872 DNPLLKTLSCSFC
-885 GLTSLDVSG
+885 GLTSLDLSG
-894 CPNLESLDCSQN
+894 CPSLESLNCYHN
-906 GLTSL
+906 NLTSL
-911 DVSGCPTLR
+911 DLSSCPNLTKIYCDDNNLASLDVSDCSELGILSCALDNLTSLNVSGCL
-920 SLDCDSNGLTS
+920 SLKFLNCNRNCLTS
-931 LALSGC
+931 LDLSGC
-937 PNLESLHCSYNDL
+937 PNLEILW
-950 SSLDVSGC
+950 
-958 PNLKSL
+958 
-964 HCDENGLTSLALS
+964 CDN
-977 GCPTLRWLDCDS
+977 
-989 NGLTSL
+989 
-995 DVSGCP
+995 
-1001 NLELVHCSYNDLSS
+1001 
-1015 LDVSGCP
+1015 
-1022 NLEWIYCSHN
+1022 
-1032 GLTSLDVSGCPN
+1032 
-1044 LESLDCSHNGL
+1044 
-1055 TFLDVSGCP
+1055 
-1064 NLESLDCQYNDLTSL
+1064 NDLTSL
-1079 DISGCPSLESLDC
+1079 DISGCPSLRGLSC
-1092 SQNRISDTSALEAWL
+1092 TYNRISDTSALEAWV
-1107 AVPGHSGRVNPQKSD
+1107 AESGHTGSVNPQKTG

>member
-1 MKYNSHSTERRIGT
+1 MIPNNLSGSGSRGSSDARIAGTASSCRYEKRIMKYNSHSTERRT
-15 FLQVLLCLLLAI
+15 RAFLQVVLCLLLAI

-42 ETTTVSDDS
+42 ETTTAAEDDP
-51 TYGFSDVDG
+51 TYEFSDVDG

-67 QYLGYVVEKGLM
+67 QYLGYVVGKGLM

-90 YDIITRGQVAVVL
+90 YDTITRGQVAVVL

-179 SKLAAMPDAD
+179 SKLAAMPDAG

-260 LVANSAEWSASADGA
+260 FVANSAEWSASADGS
-275 NVSVS
+275 NVCVS

-316 TAVGEPAELAQLIE
+316 TAAGEPAELAQLIE

-343 FEPAEGVEVVEDIS
+343 FEPAEGVEVVEGIS

-372 KVKMPESSGI
+372 NVKMPESSGI

-468 SDDVTAGV
+468 SDDVTAGM

-593 CTWNEEATDPD
+593 CTWNEEAPDPD

-610 GSDGSDPDAP
+610 GADGSDAP
-620 GGGGSDG
+620 GG
-627 SDPGAS
+627 
-633 GGEPSPASD
+633 EPNPASD
-642 FEYQVG
+642 FEYEVG
-648 DFYANGQVLSG
+648 DFYAGGQVLSG

-680 GAAEAQSAEP
+680 GD
-690 VSLLGD
+690 VSGTP
-696 DAVEASDAEGYN
+696 DAEGYN

-738 VDFDVSG
+738 VDFGVSD

-765 ALMGYWG
+765 ALMGY
-772 IICEKAVFGT
+772 ASFGCT
-782 LPSLQNVDIRGNS
+782 LD
-795 FRSNVDLSG
+795 FRL
-804 VANLED
+804 
-810 LRLSC
+810 
-815 INLYGLTMG
+815 
-824 AAPSNLRYVQ
+824 
-834 VKNPDG
+834 
-840 LTGPDTLQFDLSNCS
+840 
-855 ALEYAQLPCGDV
+855 
-867 EVRMG
+867 G
-872 DNPLLKTLSCPSC
+872 DNPLLKTLSCLSC
-885 GLTSLDVSG
+885 GLTSLDLSGCPNLESLDCGSNNLLSLDVSGCPNLESLLCFGNYLTSLDVSGCPNLKTLGCDENRLTSLDVSG
-894 CPNLESLDCSQN
+894 CPNLEWL
-906 GLTSL
+906 
-911 DVSGCPTLR
+911 GCPG
-920 SLDCDSNGLTS
+920 N
-931 LALSGC
+931 
-937 PNLESLHCSYNDL
+937 Y
-950 SSLDVSGC
+950 
-958 PNLKSL
+958 
-964 HCDENGLTSLALS
+964 
-977 GCPTLRWLDCDS
+977 
-989 NGLTSL
+989 
-995 DVSGCP
+995 
-1001 NLELVHCSYNDLSS
+1001 
-1015 LDVSGCP
+1015 
-1022 NLEWIYCSHN
+1022 
-1032 GLTSLDVSGCPN
+1032 
-1044 LESLDCSHNGL
+1044 
-1055 TFLDVSGCP
+1055 
-1064 NLESLDCQYNDLTSL
+1064 LTSL
-1079 DISGCPSLESLDC
+1079 DISGCPSLKSLNC

-1107 AVPGHSGRVNPQKSD
+1107 AMPGHSGQVNPQKSD

>member
-90 YDIITRGQVAVVL
+90 YDTITRGQVAVVL

-166 AEKVAGVDIGSDG
+166 AEKVAGVDISSDG

-189 EVDDWGVPAVSW
+189 EVDDWGDPAVSW

-260 LVANSAEWSASADGA
+260 LVAGSAEWSASADGSA
-275 NVSVS
+275 VRVS

-306 SMVVRSIENG
+306 SMVVRSIESG

-330 QLDVS
+330 RLDVS

-357 LADLEDSADLGKIKV
+357 LADLEESADLGKVKV
-372 KVKMPESSGI
+372 KVKMPESSGL

-418 AKIEVKSEKLSDDAS
+418 AKIEVKSGKQSDSAS
-433 IPLGKYSVPTS
+433 ITLGKYTVPTS

-458 DVKGSVSVVV
+458 DAKGSVSVVV

-487 ETGSKPSMDGVEL
+487 ETDSKPSMDGVEL

-519 PVVDGSFGGGASIEG
+519 PVVDGSFGGGASVEG
-534 KATFRPTG
+534 KAIFRPTG

-548 ELGPYCSLAAG
+548 EAGPYCSLAVG

-570 SFEKKFKGAM
+570 SFEKKFKGGM

-593 CTWNEEATDPD
+593 CTWNEEVTDPD

-610 GSDGSDPDAP
+610 GSDGPDAP
-620 GGGGSDG
+620 GG
-627 SDPGAS
+627 
-633 GGEPSPASD
+633 EPNPASD
-642 FEYQVG
+642 FEYEVG
-648 DFYANGQVLSG
+648 DFYAGGQVLSG

-680 GAAEAQSAEP
+680 G
-690 VSLLGD
+690 
-696 DAVEASDAEGYN
+696 DASGTPDAERYN
-708 AGHGVYITGYKGES
+708 AGHGIYITGYKGES

-738 VDFDVSG
+738 VDFGGSDNGSA
-745 NSFQGRESST
+745 GRST
-755 VDVSRCTSLK
+755 SVDVSRCTSLK

-772 IICEKAVFGT
+772 SNCEKAIFGT
-782 LPSLQNVDIRGNS
+782 LPSLQNLDIKSGS
-795 FRSNVDLSG
+795 FSSNVDLSG

-810 LRLSC
+810 LRLGC
-815 INLYGLTMG
+815 TYLYGLTIG
-824 AAPSNLRYVQ
+824 AAPSNLKYIYIENSGVF
-834 VKNPDG
+834 
-840 LTGPDTLQFDLSNCS
+840 TGSDTMQFDLSNCS

-872 DNPLLKTLSCPSC
+872 DNPLLKTLSCSFC
-885 GLTSLDVSG
+885 GLTSLDLSG
-894 CPNLESLDCSQN
+894 CPSLESLNCYHN
-906 GLTSL
+906 NLTSL
-911 DVSGCPTLR
+911 DLSSCPNLTKLYCDDNNLASLDVSDCSELGTLSCALDNLTSLNVSGCL
-920 SLDCDSNGLTS
+920 SLKFLNCNRNCLTS
-931 LALSGC
+931 LDLSGC
-937 PNLESLHCSYNDL
+937 PNLEILCCGN
-950 SSLDVSGC
+950 
-958 PNLKSL
+958 
-964 HCDENGLTSLALS
+964 
-977 GCPTLRWLDCDS
+977 
-989 NGLTSL
+989 
-995 DVSGCP
+995 
-1001 NLELVHCSYNDLSS
+1001 
-1015 LDVSGCP
+1015 
-1022 NLEWIYCSHN
+1022 
-1032 GLTSLDVSGCPN
+1032 
-1044 LESLDCSHNGL
+1044 
-1055 TFLDVSGCP
+1055 
-1064 NLESLDCQYNDLTSL
+1064 NDLTSL
-1079 DISGCPSLESLDC
+1079 DISGCPSLRDLSC
-1092 SQNRISDTSALEAWL
+1092 TYNRISDTSALEAWV
-1107 AVPGHSGRVNPQKSD
+1107 AESGHTGSVNPQKTC

>member
-90 YDIITRGQVAVVL
+90 YDTITRGQVAVVL

-260 LVANSAEWSASADGA
+260 LVANSAEWSASADGS
-275 NVSVS
+275 SVS
-280 ASSLPGGVKVGDV
+280 ASVSSLPGGVKVGDV

-316 TAVGEPAELAQLIE
+316 TAAGEPAELAQLIE

-343 FEPAEGVEVVEDIS
+343 FEPAEGVEVVEGIS

-372 KVKMPESSGI
+372 NVKMPESSGI

-468 SDDVTAGV
+468 SDDVTAGM

-593 CTWNEEATDPD
+593 CTWNEEVTDPD

-610 GSDGSDPDAP
+610 GSDGPDAP
-620 GGGGSDG
+620 GG
-627 SDPGAS
+627 
-633 GGEPSPASD
+633 EPNPASD
-642 FEYQVG
+642 FEYEVG
-648 DFYANGQVLSG
+648 DFYAGGQVLSG

-680 GAAEAQSAEP
+680 GD
-690 VSLLGD
+690 VSGTP
-696 DAVEASDAEGYN
+696 DAEGYN
-708 AGHGVYITGYKGES
+708 AGHGIYITGYKGES

-738 VDFDVSG
+738 VDFGGSDNGSA
-745 NSFQGRESST
+745 GRST
-755 VDVSRCTSLK
+755 SVDVSRCTSLK

-772 IICEKAVFGT
+772 SNCEKAIFGT
-782 LPSLQNVDIRGNS
+782 LPSLQNLDIKSGS
-795 FRSNVDLSG
+795 FSSNVDLSG

-810 LRLSC
+810 LRLGC
-815 INLYGLTMG
+815 TYLYGLTIG
-824 AAPSNLRYVQ
+824 AAPSNLKYIYIENSGVF
-834 VKNPDG
+834 
-840 LTGPDTLQFDLSNCS
+840 TGSDTMQFDLSNCS

-872 DNPLLKTLSCPSC
+872 DNPLLKTLSCSFC
-885 GLTSLDVSG
+885 GLTSLDLSG
-894 CPNLESLDCSQN
+894 CPSLESLNCYHN
-906 GLTSL
+906 NLTSL
-911 DVSGCPTLR
+911 DLSSCPNLTKLYCDDNNLASLDVSDCSELGTLSCALDNLTSLNVSGCL
-920 SLDCDSNGLTS
+920 SLKFLNCNRNCLTS
-931 LALSGC
+931 LDLSGC
-937 PNLESLHCSYNDL
+937 PNLEILC
-950 SSLDVSGC
+950 
-958 PNLKSL
+958 
-964 HCDENGLTSLALS
+964 CDN
-977 GCPTLRWLDCDS
+977 
-989 NGLTSL
+989 
-995 DVSGCP
+995 
-1001 NLELVHCSYNDLSS
+1001 
-1015 LDVSGCP
+1015 
-1022 NLEWIYCSHN
+1022 
-1032 GLTSLDVSGCPN
+1032 
-1044 LESLDCSHNGL
+1044 
-1055 TFLDVSGCP
+1055 
-1064 NLESLDCQYNDLTSL
+1064 NDLTSL
-1079 DISGCPSLESLDC
+1079 DISGCPSLRDLSC
-1092 SQNRISDTSALEAWL
+1092 TYNRISDTSALEAWV
-1107 AVPGHSGRVNPQKSD
+1107 AESGHTGSVNPQKTG

>member
-1 MKYNSHSTERRIGT
+1 MNRGRLPQVLVQTAGTASSCCYEKRIMKYNSHSTERRIGT
-15 FLQVLLCLLLAI
+15 FLRVLLCLLLAI

-90 YDIITRGQVAVVL
+90 YDTITRGQVAVVL

-166 AEKVAGVDIGSDG
+166 AEKVAGVDIGSDS

-245 FGAGEGGTVAFKDDV
+245 FGAGEGGTVAFRDDV
-260 LVANSAEWSASADGA
+260 LVANSAEWSASADGS
-275 NVSVS
+275 SVS
-280 ASSLPGGVKVGDV
+280 ASVSSLPGGVKVGDV

-316 TAVGEPAELAQLIE
+316 TAAGEPAELAQLIE

-343 FEPAEGVEVVEDIS
+343 FEPAEGVEVVEGIS

-372 KVKMPESSGI
+372 NVKMPESSGI

-468 SDDVTAGV
+468 SDDVTAGM

-593 CTWNEEATDPD
+593 CTWNEEVTDPD

-610 GSDGSDPDAP
+610 GSDGPDAP
-620 GGGGSDG
+620 GG
-627 SDPGAS
+627 
-633 GGEPSPASD
+633 EPNPASD
-642 FEYQVG
+642 FEYEVG
-648 DFYANGQVLSG
+648 DFYAGGQVLSG

-680 GAAEAQSAEP
+680 GD
-690 VSLLGD
+690 VSGTP
-696 DAVEASDAEGYN
+696 DAEGYN

-738 VDFDVSG
+738 VDFGDSENG
-745 NSFQGRESST
+745 SYGRSTT

-772 IICEKAVFGT
+772 SNCEKAIFGT
-782 LPSLQNVDIRGNS
+782 LPSLQNLDIGSNS
-795 FRSNVDLSG
+795 FSSNVDLSG
-804 VANLED
+804 IANLED
-810 LRLSC
+810 LRLGC
-815 INLYGLTMG
+815 TYLYGLAMG
-824 AAPSNLRYVQ
+824 AAPSNLKYIDIE
-834 VKNPDG
+834 NPGG
-840 LTGPDTLQFDLSNCS
+840 LTGPGTIQFDLSNCS

-872 DNPLLKTLSCPSC
+872 DNPLLKTLSCSFC
-885 GLTSLDVSG
+885 DLTSLDLSG
-894 CPNLESLDCSQN
+894 CPNLESLDCGYN
-906 GLTSL
+906 NLTSLDLSRCPKLTDLDCRDNNLASL
-911 DVSGCPTLR
+911 DVSGCSELGTLR
-920 SLDCDSNGLTS
+920 CEGNNLTS
-931 LALSGC
+931 LNVSGCLSLRTVNCNYNYLTSLDLSVC
-937 PNLESLHCSYNDL
+937 PNLESL
-950 SSLDVSGC
+950 
-958 PNLKSL
+958 
-964 HCDENGLTSLALS
+964 
-977 GCPTLRWLDCDS
+977 
-989 NGLTSL
+989 
-995 DVSGCP
+995 
-1001 NLELVHCSYNDLSS
+1001 
-1015 LDVSGCP
+1015 
-1022 NLEWIYCSHN
+1022 I
-1032 GLTSLDVSGCPN
+1032 
-1044 LESLDCSHNGL
+1044 
-1055 TFLDVSGCP
+1055 
-1064 NLESLDCQYNDLTSL
+1064 CQYNDLTSL
-1079 DISGCPSLESLDC
+1079 DISGCPSLKDLSC
-1092 SQNRISDTSALEAWL
+1092 NQNRISDTSALEAWL
-1107 AVPGHSGRVNPQKSD
+1107 AVPEHSGQVNPQKNS

>member
-1 MKYNSHSTERRIGT
+1 M
-15 FLQVLLCLLLAI
+15 LCSYRLLLAI

-51 TYGFSDVDG
+51 TYGFSDVYG

-90 YDIITRGQVAVVL
+90 YDTITRGQVAVVL

-231 KMASVFHRDVLKSA
+231 KMASVFHRDILRSA

-260 LVANSAEWSASADGA
+260 LVANSAEWSASADGL
-275 NVSVS
+275 NVCVS

-306 SMVVRSIENG
+306 SIVVRSIENG

-372 KVKMPESSGI
+372 KVKMPESSGV

-458 DVKGSVSVVV
+458 DVKGSVSVVA

-476 RYKSGWSAPKF
+476 RYKSGWSAPEF

-570 SFEKKFKGAM
+570 SFEKKFKGAT

-593 CTWNEEATDPD
+593 CTWNEEAPDPD

-610 GSDGSDPDAP
+610 GSDGSDP
-620 GGGGSDG
+620 
-627 SDPGAS
+627 GAS
-633 GGEPSPASD
+633 GDEPNPASD
-642 FEYQVG
+642 FEYEVG

-659 SPVEWVEGKGYRY
+659 SPAEWVEGKGYRY

-680 GAAEAQSAEP
+680 GD
-690 VSLLGD
+690 VSGTP
-696 DAVEASDAEGYN
+696 DAEGYN

-738 VDFDVSG
+738 VDFGDSENG
-745 NSFQGRESST
+745 SYGRSTT

-765 ALMGYWG
+765 ALMGSWG
-772 IICEKAVFGT
+772 SNCEKAIFGT
-782 LPSLQNVDIRGNS
+782 LPSLQNLDIGSNS
-795 FRSNVDLSG
+795 FSSNVDLSG

-810 LRLSC
+810 LRLGC
-815 INLYGLTMG
+815 TYLYGLAMG
-824 AAPSNLRYVQ
+824 AAPSNLKYIDIE
-834 VKNPDG
+834 NPGG
-840 LTGPDTLQFDLSNCS
+840 LTGPGTIQFDLSNCS

-872 DNPLLKTLSCPSC
+872 DNPLLKTLSCSFC
-885 GLTSLDVSG
+885 HLTSLDLSG
-894 CPNLESLDCSQN
+894 CSSLESLDCGTN
-906 GLTSL
+906 NLASL
-911 DVSGCPTLR
+911 D
-920 SLDCDSNGLTS
+920 
-931 LALSGC
+931 LSSC
-937 PNLESLHCSYNDL
+937 PNLS
-950 SSLDVSGC
+950 
-958 PNLKSL
+958 
-964 HCDENGLTSLALS
+964 A
-977 GCPTLRWLDCDS
+977 LDCRC
-989 NGLTSL
+989 N
-995 DVSGCP
+995 
-1001 NLELVHCSYNDLSS
+1001 N
-1015 LDVSGCP
+1015 
-1022 NLEWIYCSHN
+1022 
-1032 GLTSLDVSGCPN
+1032 
-1044 LESLDCSHNGL
+1044 
-1055 TFLDVSGCP
+1055 
-1064 NLESLDCQYNDLTSL
+1064 LTSL
-1079 DISGCPSLESLDC
+1079 DISGCPSLKGLNC

-1107 AVPGHSGRVNPQKSD
+1107 AMPGHSGQVNPQKSD
-1122 EESLAA
+1122 EESFAA

>member
-1 MKYNSHSTERRIGT
+1 MEYNSHNTERRIGA
-15 FLQVLLCLLLAI
+15 FLQVVLCLLLAI
-27 ALLPVASPLASAEAA
+27 ALLPIASPPASAEAA
-42 ETTTVSDDS
+42 ETTTAAEDDP

-67 QYLGYVVEKGLM
+67 QYLGYVVGKGLM

-90 YDIITRGQVAVVL
+90 YDTITRGQVAVVL

-166 AEKVAGVDIGSDG
+166 AEKVVGVDIGSDG

-189 EVDDWGVPAVSW
+189 EVDDWGVSAVSW

-245 FGAGEGGTVAFKDDV
+245 FGAGEGGMVAFKDDV
-260 LVANSAEWSASADGA
+260 LVANSAEWSASADGQ

-280 ASSLPGGVKVGDV
+280 ASTLPGGVKVGDV

-316 TAVGEPAELAQLIE
+316 TAVGEPAELEQLIE

-343 FEPAEGVEVVEDIS
+343 FEPAEGVEVVDDIS
-357 LADLEDSADLGKIKV
+357 LADLEESADLGKIKV
-372 KVKMPESSGI
+372 KVKMPESSGL
-382 SGSVSLDLKPKVE
+382 SGVVSLDLKPKVE

-418 AKIEVKSEKLSDDAS
+418 AKIEVKSEKQSDSAS
-433 IPLGKYSVPTS
+433 ITLGKYSVPTS

-458 DVKGSVSVVV
+458 DAKGSVSIVV
-468 SDDVTAGV
+468 SDDVTAGM

-487 ETGSKPSMDGVEL
+487 ETDSKPSMDGVEL

-513 VNMLGC
+513 VNMLGR
-519 PVVDGSFGGGASIEG
+519 PVVDGSFGGGASVEG

-548 ELGPYCSLAAG
+548 EAGPYCSLAAG

-570 SFEKKFKGAM
+570 SFEKKFKGGM

-593 CTWNEEATDPD
+593 CTWNEEVTDPD

-610 GSDGSDPDAP
+610 GSDGPDAP
-620 GGGGSDG
+620 GG
-627 SDPGAS
+627 
-633 GGEPSPASD
+633 EPNPASD
-642 FEYQVG
+642 FEYEVG
-648 DFYANGQVLSG
+648 DFYAGGQVLSG

-680 GAAEAQSAEP
+680 G
-690 VSLLGD
+690 
-696 DAVEASDAEGYN
+696 DASGTPDAEGYN

-738 VDFDVSG
+738 VDFGDSENG
-745 NSFQGRESST
+745 SYGRSTT

-772 IICEKAVFGT
+772 TNCEKAIFGT
-782 LPSLQNVDIRGNS
+782 LPSLQNIDIGSNS
-795 FRSNVDLSG
+795 FSSNVDLSG

-810 LRLSC
+810 LRLGC
-815 INLYGLTMG
+815 TYLYGLAMG
-824 AAPSNLRYVQ
+824 AAPSNLKYIDIE
-834 VKNPDG
+834 NPGG
-840 LTGPDTLQFDLSNCS
+840 LTGPDTVRLDLSNCD
-855 ALEYAQLPCGDV
+855 ALEYAFFRGPLDF
-867 EVRMG
+867 RLG
-872 DNPLLKTLSCPSC
+872 DNPLLKTLSCLLC
-885 GLTSLDVSG
+885 DLTSLDLSG
-894 CPNLESLDCSQN
+894 CPSLKSLDCGNNDLTSLDLSGCSSLETLICYCNDLASLDLSDCPNLKTLGCDNNDLTSLDLSGCPKLEWLGCVHNDLTSLDISGCPSLKTLNCSCNCLTSLDLSVCPNLESL
-906 GLTSL
+906 
-911 DVSGCPTLR
+911 
-920 SLDCDSNGLTS
+920 
-931 LALSGC
+931 
-937 PNLESLHCSYNDL
+937 
-950 SSLDVSGC
+950 
-958 PNLKSL
+958 
-964 HCDENGLTSLALS
+964 
-977 GCPTLRWLDCDS
+977 
-989 NGLTSL
+989 
-995 DVSGCP
+995 
-1001 NLELVHCSYNDLSS
+1001 
-1015 LDVSGCP
+1015 
-1022 NLEWIYCSHN
+1022 I
-1032 GLTSLDVSGCPN
+1032 
-1044 LESLDCSHNGL
+1044 
-1055 TFLDVSGCP
+1055 
-1064 NLESLDCQYNDLTSL
+1064 CQYNDLTSL
-1079 DISGCPSLESLDC
+1079 DISGCPSLKDLSCDR
-1092 SQNRISDTSALEAWL
+1092 NRISDTSALEEWA
-1107 AVPGHSGRVNPQKSD
+1107 AEPGHSGFVNPQKTS
-1122 EESLAA
+1122 EESLVA

>member
-42 ETTTVSDDS
+42 ETTTAADDS

-90 YDIITRGQVAVVL
+90 YDTITRGQVAVVL
-103 HRLAGGSHA
+103 HRLAGESHA

-179 SKLAAMPDAD
+179 SKLATMPDAD

-218 VRPLANAQRCQFA
+218 IRPLANAQRCQFA

-260 LVANSAEWSASADGA
+260 FVANSAEWSASADGS
-275 NVSVS
+275 NVCVS

-306 SMVVRSIENG
+306 SVVVRSIENG
-316 TAVGEPAELAQLIE
+316 TAVGEPAELEQLIE

-343 FEPAEGVEVVEDIS
+343 FEPAEGVEVVDGIS
-357 LADLEDSADLGKIKV
+357 LADLEESADLGKIKV
-372 KVKMPESSGI
+372 KVKMPESSGL

-418 AKIEVKSEKLSDDAS
+418 AKIEVKSGKQSDSAS
-433 IPLGKYSVPTS
+433 ITLGKYSVPTS

-458 DVKGSVSVVV
+458 DAKGSVSVVV
-468 SDDVTAGV
+468 SDDVTAGM

-487 ETGSKPSMDGVEL
+487 ETDSKPSVDGVEL

-519 PVVDGSFGGGASIEG
+519 PVVDGSFGGGASVEG

-548 ELGPYCSLAAG
+548 EAGPYCSLAVG

-570 SFEKKFKGAM
+570 SFEKKFKGGM

-593 CTWNEEATDPD
+593 CTWNEEVTDPD

-610 GSDGSDPDAP
+610 GSDGPDAP
-620 GGGGSDG
+620 GG
-627 SDPGAS
+627 
-633 GGEPSPASD
+633 EPNPASD
-642 FEYQVG
+642 FEYEVG
-648 DFYANGQVLSG
+648 DFYAGGQVLSG

-680 GAAEAQSAEP
+680 G
-690 VSLLGD
+690 
-696 DAVEASDAEGYN
+696 DASGTPDAEGYN
-708 AGHGVYITGYKGES
+708 AGHGIYITGYKGES

-738 VDFDVSG
+738 VDFGGSDNGSA
-745 NSFQGRESST
+745 GRST
-755 VDVSRCTSLK
+755 SVDVSRCTSLK

-772 IICEKAVFGT
+772 SNCEKAIFGT
-782 LPSLQNVDIRGNS
+782 LPSLQNFDIKSGS
-795 FRSNVDLSG
+795 FSSNVDLSG

-810 LRLSC
+810 LRLGC
-815 INLYGLTMG
+815 TYLYGLTIG
-824 AAPSNLRYVQ
+824 AAPSNLKYIYIENSGVF
-834 VKNPDG
+834 
-840 LTGPDTLQFDLSNCS
+840 TGSDTMQFDLSNCS

-872 DNPLLKTLSCPSC
+872 DNPLLKTLSCSFC
-885 GLTSLDVSG
+885 GLTSLDLSG
-894 CPNLESLDCSQN
+894 CPSLESLNCHHN
-906 GLTSL
+906 NLTSL
-911 DVSGCPTLR
+911 DLSSCPNLTKLYCDDNNLASLDVSDCSELDTLSCALDNLTSLNVSGCL
-920 SLDCDSNGLTS
+920 SLKFLNCNQNCLTS
-931 LALSGC
+931 LDLSGC
-937 PNLESLHCSYNDL
+937 PNLEILW
-950 SSLDVSGC
+950 
-958 PNLKSL
+958 
-964 HCDENGLTSLALS
+964 CDN
-977 GCPTLRWLDCDS
+977 
-989 NGLTSL
+989 
-995 DVSGCP
+995 
-1001 NLELVHCSYNDLSS
+1001 
-1015 LDVSGCP
+1015 
-1022 NLEWIYCSHN
+1022 
-1032 GLTSLDVSGCPN
+1032 
-1044 LESLDCSHNGL
+1044 
-1055 TFLDVSGCP
+1055 
-1064 NLESLDCQYNDLTSL
+1064 NDLTSL
-1079 DISGCPSLESLDC
+1079 DISGCPSLRGLSC
-1092 SQNRISDTSALEAWL
+1092 TYNRISDTSALEAWV
-1107 AVPGHSGRVNPQKSD
+1107 AESGHTGSVNPQKTG

>member
-1 MKYNSHSTERRIGT
+1 MNRGRLPQVLVQTAGTASSCCYEKRIMKYNSHSTERRIGT

-90 YDIITRGQVAVVL
+90 YDTITRGQVAVVL

-125 YGNAIE
+125 FGNAIE

-166 AEKVAGVDIGSDG
+166 AEKVAGVDISSDG

-189 EVDDWGVPAVSW
+189 EVDDWGDPAVSW

-260 LVANSAEWSASADGA
+260 LVAGSAEWSASADGSA
-275 NVSVS
+275 VRVS

-306 SMVVRSIENG
+306 SMVVRSIESG

-330 QLDVS
+330 RLDVS

-357 LADLEDSADLGKIKV
+357 LADLEESADLGKVKV
-372 KVKMPESSGI
+372 KVKMPESSGL

-418 AKIEVKSEKLSDDAS
+418 AKIEVKSGKQSDSAS
-433 IPLGKYSVPTS
+433 ITLGKYTVPTS

-458 DVKGSVSVVV
+458 DAKGSVSVVV

-487 ETGSKPSMDGVEL
+487 ETDSKPSMDGVEL

-519 PVVDGSFGGGASIEG
+519 PVVDGSFGGGASVEG
-534 KATFRPTG
+534 KAIFRPTG

-548 ELGPYCSLAAG
+548 EAGPYCSLAVG

-570 SFEKKFKGAM
+570 SFEKKFKGGM

-593 CTWNEEATDPD
+593 CTWNEEVTDPD

-610 GSDGSDPDAP
+610 GSDGPDAP
-620 GGGGSDG
+620 GG
-627 SDPGAS
+627 
-633 GGEPSPASD
+633 EPNPASD
-642 FEYQVG
+642 FEYEVG
-648 DFYANGQVLSG
+648 DFYAGGQVLSG

-680 GAAEAQSAEP
+680 G
-690 VSLLGD
+690 
-696 DAVEASDAEGYN
+696 DASGTPDAEGYN
-708 AGHGVYITGYKGES
+708 AGHGIYITGYKGES

-738 VDFDVSG
+738 VDFGGSDNGSA
-745 NSFQGRESST
+745 GRST
-755 VDVSRCTSLK
+755 SVDVSRCTSLK

-772 IICEKAVFGT
+772 SNCEKAIFGT
-782 LPSLQNVDIRGNS
+782 LPSLQNLDIKSGS
-795 FRSNVDLSG
+795 FSSNVDLSG

-810 LRLSC
+810 LRLGC
-815 INLYGLTMG
+815 TYLYGLTIG
-824 AAPSNLRYVQ
+824 AAPSNLKYIYIENSGVF
-834 VKNPDG
+834 
-840 LTGPDTLQFDLSNCS
+840 TGSDTMQFDLSNCS

-872 DNPLLKTLSCPSC
+872 DNPLLKTLSCSFC
-885 GLTSLDVSG
+885 GLTSLDLSG
-894 CPNLESLDCSQN
+894 CPSLESLNCYHN
-906 GLTSL
+906 NLTSL
-911 DVSGCPTLR
+911 DLSSCPNLTKLYCDDNNLASLDVSDCSELGTLSCALDNLTSLNVSGCL
-920 SLDCDSNGLTS
+920 SLKFLNCNRNCLTS
-931 LALSGC
+931 LDLSGC
-937 PNLESLHCSYNDL
+937 PNLEILCCGN
-950 SSLDVSGC
+950 
-958 PNLKSL
+958 
-964 HCDENGLTSLALS
+964 
-977 GCPTLRWLDCDS
+977 
-989 NGLTSL
+989 
-995 DVSGCP
+995 
-1001 NLELVHCSYNDLSS
+1001 
-1015 LDVSGCP
+1015 
-1022 NLEWIYCSHN
+1022 
-1032 GLTSLDVSGCPN
+1032 
-1044 LESLDCSHNGL
+1044 
-1055 TFLDVSGCP
+1055 
-1064 NLESLDCQYNDLTSL
+1064 NDLTSL
-1079 DISGCPSLESLDC
+1079 DISGCPSLRDLSC
-1092 SQNRISDTSALEAWL
+1092 TYNRISDTSALEAWV
-1107 AVPGHSGRVNPQKSD
+1107 AESGHTGSVNPQKTG

>member
-1 MKYNSHSTERRIGT
+1 M
-15 FLQVLLCLLLAI
+15 LCLLLAI
-27 ALLPVASPLASAEAA
+27 ALLPIASPPASAEAA
-42 ETTTVSDDS
+42 ETTTAAEDDP

-67 QYLGYVVEKGLM
+67 QYLGYVVGKGLM

-90 YDIITRGQVAVVL
+90 YDTITRGQVAVVL

-166 AEKVAGVDIGSDG
+166 AEKVAGVGIGSDG

-189 EVDDWGVPAVSW
+189 EVDDWGVSAVSW

-231 KMASVFHRDVLKSA
+231 KMASVFHRDVLRSA

-260 LVANSAEWSASADGA
+260 LVANSAEWSASADGL
-275 NVSVS
+275 NVCVS

-293 VALMPTAENPSGG
+293 VALMPTSENPSGG
-306 SMVVRSIENG
+306 SIVVRSIENG

-372 KVKMPESSGI
+372 KVKMPESSGV

-418 AKIEVKSEKLSDDAS
+418 AKIEVKSEKLSGDAS

-468 SDDVTAGV
+468 SDDVTAGM
-476 RYKSGWSAPKF
+476 RFKSGWSAPKF
-487 ETGSKPSMDGVEL
+487 ETDSKPSMDGVEL

-570 SFEKKFKGAM
+570 SFEKKFKGAT

-593 CTWNEEATDPD
+593 CTWNEEVT
-604 TPGGGG
+604 
-610 GSDGSDPDAP
+610 DPDAP
-620 GGGGSDG
+620 GG
-627 SDPGAS
+627 
-633 GGEPSPASD
+633 EPNPASD
-642 FEYQVG
+642 FEYEVG
-648 DFYANGQVLSG
+648 DFYAGGQVLSG

-680 GAAEAQSAEP
+680 G
-690 VSLLGD
+690 
-696 DAVEASDAEGYN
+696 DASGTPDVEGYN

-738 VDFDVSG
+738 VDFE
-745 NSFQGRESST
+745 NSLNDRESCT

-765 ALMGYWG
+765 ALMGDCG
-772 IICEKAVFGT
+772 VICENAVFGT
-782 LPSLQNVDIRGNS
+782 LPSLQNVDIRS
-795 FRSNVDLSG
+795 SYFSSNVDLSG

-815 INLYGLTMG
+815 TYLYGLAMG
-824 AAPSNLRYVQ
+824 AAPSNLKYIDIE
-834 VKNPDG
+834 NPGG
-840 LTGPDTLQFDLSNCS
+840 LTGPDTIQFDLSNCS

-872 DNPLLKTLSCPSC
+872 DNPLLKTLSCSFC
-885 GLTSLDVSG
+885 DLTSLDLSG
-894 CPNLESLDCSQN
+894 CPNLESLDCVHN
-906 GLTSL
+906 NLTSLDLSRCPKLTDLDCRDNNLASL
-911 DVSGCPTLR
+911 DVSGCSELGTLR
-920 SLDCDSNGLTS
+920 CEENNLTS
-931 LALSGC
+931 L
-937 PNLESLHCSYNDL
+937 N
-950 SSLDVSGC
+950 VSGC
-958 PNLKSL
+958 LSL
-964 HCDENGLTSLALS
+964 RILNCNFN
-977 GCPTLRWLDCDS
+977 C
-989 NGLTSL
+989 LTSL
-995 DVSGCP
+995 DLSVCP
-1001 NLELVHCSYNDLSS
+1001 SLETL
-1015 LDVSGCP
+1015 
-1022 NLEWIYCSHN
+1022 I
-1032 GLTSLDVSGCPN
+1032 
-1044 LESLDCSHNGL
+1044 
-1055 TFLDVSGCP
+1055 
-1064 NLESLDCQYNDLTSL
+1064 CQYNDLTSL
-1079 DISGCPSLESLDC
+1079 DISGCPSLKRLSC
-1092 SQNRISDTSALEAWL
+1092 TRNRISDTSALEAW
-1107 AVPGHSGRVNPQKSD
+1107 AAEPGHSGYVNPQKTS

>member
-90 YDIITRGQVAVVL
+90 YDTITRGQVAVVL

-166 AEKVAGVDIGSDG
+166 AEKVAGVDIGSDS

-260 LVANSAEWSASADGA
+260 LVANSAEWSASADGS
-275 NVSVS
+275 SVS
-280 ASSLPGGVKVGDV
+280 ASVSSLPGGVKVGDV

-316 TAVGEPAELAQLIE
+316 TAAGEPAELAQLIE

-343 FEPAEGVEVVEDIS
+343 FEPAEGVEVVEGIS

-372 KVKMPESSGI
+372 NVKMPESSGI

-468 SDDVTAGV
+468 SDDVTAGM

-593 CTWNEEATDPD
+593 CTWNEEVTDPD

-610 GSDGSDPDAP
+610 GSDGPDAP
-620 GGGGSDG
+620 GG
-627 SDPGAS
+627 
-633 GGEPSPASD
+633 EPDPASD
-642 FEYQVG
+642 FEYEVG
-648 DFYANGQVLSG
+648 DFYAGGQVLSG

-680 GAAEAQSAEP
+680 GAAEAQSAEQ

-696 DAVEASDAEGYN
+696 DAVEASDVEGYD

-738 VDFDVSG
+738 VDFGVSD

-765 ALMGYWG
+765 VLMGY
-772 IICEKAVFGT
+772 AFGRT
-782 LPSLQNVDIRGNS
+782 LD
-795 FRSNVDLSG
+795 FRL
-804 VANLED
+804 
-810 LRLSC
+810 
-815 INLYGLTMG
+815 
-824 AAPSNLRYVQ
+824 
-834 VKNPDG
+834 
-840 LTGPDTLQFDLSNCS
+840 
-855 ALEYAQLPCGDV
+855 
-867 EVRMG
+867 G
-872 DNPLLKTLSCPSC
+872 DNPLLKTLSCLSC

-894 CPNLESLDCSQN
+894 CPNLESLDC
-906 GLTSL
+906 G
-911 DVSGCPTLR
+911 
-920 SLDCDSNGLTS
+920 SN
-931 LALSGC
+931 
-937 PNLESLHCSYNDL
+937 NLL
-950 SSLDVSGC
+950 SLDVSGC
-958 PNLKSL
+958 PNLKTL
-964 HCDENGLTSLALS
+964 GCDEN
-977 GCPTLRWLDCDS
+977 R
-989 NGLTSL
+989 LTSL

-1001 NLELVHCSYNDLSS
+1001 NLEQ
-1015 LDVSGCP
+1015 
-1022 NLEWIYCSHN
+1022 
-1032 GLTSLDVSGCPN
+1032 
-1044 LESLDCSHNGL
+1044 LDCPGN
-1055 TFLDVSGCP
+1055 
-1064 NLESLDCQYNDLTSL
+1064 YLTSL
-1079 DISGCPSLESLDC
+1079 DISGCPSLKGLNC

>member
-1 MKYNSHSTERRIGT
+1 MNRGRLPQVLVQTAGIASSCCYEKRIMKYNSHSTERRIGT

-51 TYGFSDVDG
+51 TYGFSDEDG

-90 YDIITRGQVAVVL
+90 YDTITRGQVAVVL

-260 LVANSAEWSASADGA
+260 LVANSAEWSASADGS
-275 NVSVS
+275 SVS
-280 ASSLPGGVKVGDV
+280 ASVSSLPGGVKVGDV

-316 TAVGEPAELAQLIE
+316 TAAGEPAELAQLIE

-343 FEPAEGVEVVEDIS
+343 FEPAEGVEVVEGIS

-372 KVKMPESSGI
+372 NVKMPESSGI

-593 CTWNEEATDPD
+593 CTWNEEAPDPD

-610 GSDGSDPDAP
+610 GADGSDAP
-620 GGGGSDG
+620 GG
-627 SDPGAS
+627 
-633 GGEPSPASD
+633 EPNPASD
-642 FEYQVG
+642 FEYEVG
-648 DFYANGQVLSG
+648 DFYAGGQVLSG

-680 GAAEAQSAEP
+680 GD
-690 VSLLGD
+690 VSGTP
-696 DAVEASDAEGYN
+696 DAEGYN

-738 VDFDVSG
+738 VDFGVSD

-765 ALMGYWG
+765 ALMGY
-772 IICEKAVFGT
+772 ASFGCT
-782 LPSLQNVDIRGNS
+782 LD
-795 FRSNVDLSG
+795 FRL
-804 VANLED
+804 
-810 LRLSC
+810 
-815 INLYGLTMG
+815 
-824 AAPSNLRYVQ
+824 
-834 VKNPDG
+834 
-840 LTGPDTLQFDLSNCS
+840 
-855 ALEYAQLPCGDV
+855 
-867 EVRMG
+867 G
-872 DNPLLKTLSCPSC
+872 DNPLLKTLSCLSC
-885 GLTSLDVSG
+885 GLTSLDLSGCPNLESLDCGSNNLLSLDVSGCPNLESLLCFGNYLTSLDVSGCPNLKTLGCDENRLTSLDVSG
-894 CPNLESLDCSQN
+894 CPNLEWL
-906 GLTSL
+906 
-911 DVSGCPTLR
+911 GCPG
-920 SLDCDSNGLTS
+920 N
-931 LALSGC
+931 
-937 PNLESLHCSYNDL
+937 Y
-950 SSLDVSGC
+950 
-958 PNLKSL
+958 
-964 HCDENGLTSLALS
+964 
-977 GCPTLRWLDCDS
+977 
-989 NGLTSL
+989 
-995 DVSGCP
+995 
-1001 NLELVHCSYNDLSS
+1001 
-1015 LDVSGCP
+1015 
-1022 NLEWIYCSHN
+1022 
-1032 GLTSLDVSGCPN
+1032 
-1044 LESLDCSHNGL
+1044 
-1055 TFLDVSGCP
+1055 
-1064 NLESLDCQYNDLTSL
+1064 LTSL
-1079 DISGCPSLESLDC
+1079 DISGCPSLKSLNC

-1107 AVPGHSGRVNPQKSD
+1107 AAPGHSGRVNPQKSD

>member
-1 MKYNSHSTERRIGT
+1 MNRGRLPQVLVQTAGTASSCCYEKRIMKYNSHSTERRIGT

-90 YDIITRGQVAVVL
+90 YDTITRGQVAVVL

-166 AEKVAGVDIGSDG
+166 AEKVAGVDISSDG

-189 EVDDWGVPAVSW
+189 EVDDWGDPAVSW

-260 LVANSAEWSASADGA
+260 FVANSAEWSASADGS
-275 NVSVS
+275 NVCVS

-306 SMVVRSIENG
+306 SVVVRSIENG
-316 TAVGEPAELAQLIE
+316 TAVGEPAELEQLIE

-343 FEPAEGVEVVEDIS
+343 FEPAEGVEVVDDIS
-357 LADLEDSADLGKIKV
+357 LADLEESADLGKIKV
-372 KVKMPESSGI
+372 KVKMPESSGL
-382 SGSVSLDLKPKVE
+382 SGVVSLDLKPKVE

-418 AKIEVKSEKLSDDAS
+418 VKIEVKSEKQSDSAS

-468 SDDVTAGV
+468 SDDVTAGL
-476 RYKSGWSAPKF
+476 RFKSGWSAPKF

-548 ELGPYCSLAAG
+548 ELGPYCSLAVG

-593 CTWNEEATDPD
+593 CTWNEEAPDPD

-610 GSDGSDPDAP
+610 GSDGSD
-620 GGGGSDG
+620 SD
-627 SDPGAS
+627 AS
-633 GGEPSPASD
+633 GGEPNPASD
-642 FEYQVG
+642 FEYEVG
-648 DFYANGQVLSG
+648 DFYASGQVLSG

-680 GAAEAQSAEP
+680 G
-690 VSLLGD
+690 
-696 DAVEASDAEGYN
+696 DASGTPDAEGYN

-738 VDFDVSG
+738 VDFGDSENG
-745 NSFQGRESST
+745 SDGRSTT

-765 ALMGYWG
+765 VLMGYWG
-772 IICEKAVFGT
+772 SNCEKAIFGT
-782 LPSLQNVDIRGNS
+782 LPSLQNLDIGSNS
-795 FRSNVDLSG
+795 FSSNVDLSG

-810 LRLSC
+810 LRLGC
-815 INLYGLTMG
+815 TYLYGLAMG
-824 AAPSNLRYVQ
+824 AAPSNLKYIDIE
-834 VKNPDG
+834 NPGG
-840 LTGPDTLQFDLSNCS
+840 LTGPGTIQFDLSNCS
-855 ALEYAQLPCGDV
+855 ALEYAQLPGGGDV

-872 DNPLLKTLSCPSC
+872 DNPLLKTLSCSFC
-885 GLTSLDVSG
+885 DLTSLDLSG
-894 CPNLESLDCSQN
+894 CPNLESLDCGYN
-906 GLTSL
+906 NLTSLDLSRCPKLTDLDCQDNNLASL
-911 DVSGCPTLR
+911 DVSGCSELGTLR
-920 SLDCDSNGLTS
+920 CEGNNLTS
-931 LALSGC
+931 L
-937 PNLESLHCSYNDL
+937 N
-950 SSLDVSGC
+950 VSGC
-958 PNLKSL
+958 LSL
-964 HCDENGLTSLALS
+964 RTVIC
-977 GCPTLRWLDCDS
+977 
-989 NGLTSL
+989 
-995 DVSGCP
+995 
-1001 NLELVHCSYNDLSS
+1001 Y
-1015 LDVSGCP
+1015 
-1022 NLEWIYCSHN
+1022 
-1032 GLTSLDVSGCPN
+1032 
-1044 LESLDCSHNGL
+1044 
-1055 TFLDVSGCP
+1055 
-1064 NLESLDCQYNDLTSL
+1064 YNDLTSL
-1079 DISGCPSLESLDC
+1079 DISGCPSLKGLNC
-1092 SQNRISDTSALEAWL
+1092 SHNRISDTSALEAWL
-1107 AVPGHSGRVNPQKSD
+1107 AMPGHSGQVNPQKSD

>member
-1 MKYNSHSTERRIGT
+1 MNRGRLPQVLVQTAGTASSCCYEKRIMKYNSHSTERRIGT

-90 YDIITRGQVAVVL
+90 YDTITRGQVAVVL

-179 SKLAAMPDAD
+179 SKLAAMPDAG

-231 KMASVFHRDVLKSA
+231 KMASVFHRNVLKSA

-260 LVANSAEWSASADGA
+260 FVANSAEWSASADGS
-275 NVSVS
+275 NVCVS

-316 TAVGEPAELAQLIE
+316 MAVGDPAELEQLIE

-357 LADLEDSADLGKIKV
+357 LADLEESADLGKVKV
-372 KVKMPESSGI
+372 KVKMPESSGL
-382 SGSVSLDLKPKVE
+382 SGVVSLDLKPKVE

-468 SDDVTAGV
+468 SDDVTAGM
-476 RYKSGWSAPKF
+476 RYKSGWSAPEF

-593 CTWNEEATDPD
+593 CTWNEEAPDPD
-604 TPGGGG
+604 TPG
-610 GSDGSDPDAP
+610 

-633 GGEPSPASD
+633 GGEPNPASD
-642 FEYQVG
+642 FEYEVG

-680 GAAEAQSAEP
+680 GD
-690 VSLLGD
+690 VSGTP
-696 DAVEASDAEGYN
+696 DAEGYN

-738 VDFDVSG
+738 VDFGDSENG
-745 NSFQGRESST
+745 SYGRSTT

-772 IICEKAVFGT
+772 SNCEKAIFGT
-782 LPSLQNVDIRGNS
+782 LPSLQNLDIGSNS
-795 FRSNVDLSG
+795 FSSNVDLSG

-810 LRLSC
+810 LRLGC
-815 INLYGLTMG
+815 TYLYGLAMG
-824 AAPSNLRYVQ
+824 AAPSNLKYIDIE
-834 VKNPDG
+834 NPGG
-840 LTGPDTLQFDLSNCS
+840 LTGPGTVQFDLSNCS

-872 DNPLLKTLSCPSC
+872 DNPLLKTLSCSFC
-885 GLTSLDVSG
+885 DLTSLDFSG
-894 CPNLESLDCSQN
+894 CPNLESLDCGYN
-906 GLTSL
+906 NLTSLDLSRCPKLTDLDCRDNNLASL
-911 DVSGCPTLR
+911 DVSGCSELGTLR
-920 SLDCDSNGLTS
+920 CEGNNLTS
-931 LALSGC
+931 LNVSGCLSLRTMNCNCNYLTSLDLSVC
-937 PNLESLHCSYNDL
+937 PNLESL
-950 SSLDVSGC
+950 
-958 PNLKSL
+958 
-964 HCDENGLTSLALS
+964 
-977 GCPTLRWLDCDS
+977 
-989 NGLTSL
+989 
-995 DVSGCP
+995 
-1001 NLELVHCSYNDLSS
+1001 
-1015 LDVSGCP
+1015 
-1022 NLEWIYCSHN
+1022 I
-1032 GLTSLDVSGCPN
+1032 
-1044 LESLDCSHNGL
+1044 
-1055 TFLDVSGCP
+1055 
-1064 NLESLDCQYNDLTSL
+1064 CQYNDLTSL
-1079 DISGCPSLESLDC
+1079 DISGCPSLKSLDC

-1107 AVPGHSGRVNPQKSD
+1107 VVPGHSGRVNPQKSD

>member
-1 MKYNSHSTERRIGT
+1 MNRGWLPQVLVQTAGTASSCCYEKRIMKYNSHSTERRIGT

-90 YDIITRGQVAVVL
+90 YDTITRGQVAVVL

-260 LVANSAEWSASADGA
+260 FVANSAEWSASADGS
-275 NVSVS
+275 SVS
-280 ASSLPGGVKVGDV
+280 ASVSSLPGGVKVGDV

-316 TAVGEPAELAQLIE
+316 TAAGEPAELAQLIE

-343 FEPAEGVEVVEDIS
+343 FEPAEGVEVVEGIS

-372 KVKMPESSGI
+372 NVKMPESSGI

-468 SDDVTAGV
+468 SDDVTAGM

-593 CTWNEEATDPD
+593 CTWNEEVTDPD

-610 GSDGSDPDAP
+610 GSDGPDAP
-620 GGGGSDG
+620 GG
-627 SDPGAS
+627 
-633 GGEPSPASD
+633 EPNPASD
-642 FEYQVG
+642 FEYEVG
-648 DFYANGQVLSG
+648 DFYAGGQVLSG

-680 GAAEAQSAEP
+680 GD
-690 VSLLGD
+690 VSGTP
-696 DAVEASDAEGYN
+696 DAEGYN
-708 AGHGVYITGYKGES
+708 AGHGIYITGYKGES

-738 VDFDVSG
+738 VDFGGSDNGSA
-745 NSFQGRESST
+745 GRST
-755 VDVSRCTSLK
+755 SVDVSRCTSLK

-772 IICEKAVFGT
+772 SNCEKAIFGT
-782 LPSLQNVDIRGNS
+782 LPSLQNLDIKSGS
-795 FRSNVDLSG
+795 FSSNVDLSG

-810 LRLSC
+810 LRLGC
-815 INLYGLTMG
+815 TYLYGLTIG
-824 AAPSNLRYVQ
+824 AAPSNLKYIYIENSGVF
-834 VKNPDG
+834 
-840 LTGPDTLQFDLSNCS
+840 TGSDTMQFDLSNCS

-872 DNPLLKTLSCPSC
+872 DNPLLKTLSCSFC
-885 GLTSLDVSG
+885 GLTSLDLSG
-894 CPNLESLDCSQN
+894 CPSLESLNCYHN
-906 GLTSL
+906 NLTSL
-911 DVSGCPTLR
+911 DLSSCPNLTKLYCDDNNLASLDVSDCSELGTLSCALDNLTSLNVSGCL
-920 SLDCDSNGLTS
+920 SLKFLNCNRNCLTS
-931 LALSGC
+931 LDLSGC
-937 PNLESLHCSYNDL
+937 PNLEILC
-950 SSLDVSGC
+950 
-958 PNLKSL
+958 
-964 HCDENGLTSLALS
+964 CDN
-977 GCPTLRWLDCDS
+977 
-989 NGLTSL
+989 
-995 DVSGCP
+995 
-1001 NLELVHCSYNDLSS
+1001 
-1015 LDVSGCP
+1015 
-1022 NLEWIYCSHN
+1022 
-1032 GLTSLDVSGCPN
+1032 
-1044 LESLDCSHNGL
+1044 
-1055 TFLDVSGCP
+1055 
-1064 NLESLDCQYNDLTSL
+1064 NDLTSL
-1079 DISGCPSLESLDC
+1079 DISGCPSLRDLSC
-1092 SQNRISDTSALEAWL
+1092 TYNRISDTSALEAWV
-1107 AVPGHSGRVNPQKSD
+1107 AESGHTGFVNPQKTG

>member
-1 MKYNSHSTERRIGT
+1 
-15 FLQVLLCLLLAI
+15 
-27 ALLPVASPLASAEAA
+27 
-42 ETTTVSDDS
+42 
-51 TYGFSDVDG
+51 
-60 TEWFANA
+60 
-67 QYLGYVVEKGLM
+67 
-79 KGYDDSGAFGP
+79 
-90 YDIITRGQVAVVL
+90 
-103 HRLAGGSHA
+103 
-112 DASDFSDVDYSEY
+112 
-125 YGNAIE
+125 
-131 WARST
+131 
-136 GVIKGYGDTNTF
+136 
-148 GPNDPVTR
+148 
-156 EQLAVMLCNY
+156 
-166 AEKVAGVDIGSDG
+166 
-179 SKLAAMPDAD
+179 
-189 EVDDWGVPAVSW
+189 
-201 VMDQGIISGVV
+201 
-212 EPDGAF
+212 
-218 VRPLANAQRCQFA
+218 
-231 KMASVFHRDVLKSA
+231 MASVFHRDVLKSA

-418 AKIEVKSEKLSDDAS
+418 AKIEVKSGKQSDSAS
-433 IPLGKYSVPTS
+433 ITLGKYTVPTS

-458 DVKGSVSVVV
+458 DAKGSVSVVV

-548 ELGPYCSLAAG
+548 EAGPYCSLAAG

-593 CTWNEEATDPD
+593 CTWNEEAPDPD
-604 TPGGGG
+604 T
-610 GSDGSDPDAP
+610 P

-627 SDPGAS
+627 SDSGAS
-633 GGEPSPASD
+633 GGEPNPASD
-642 FEYQVG
+642 FEYEVG

-659 SPVEWVEGKGYRY
+659 SPAEWVEGKGYRY

-680 GAAEAQSAEP
+680 GAAEAQSAEQA
-690 VSLLGD
+690 SLLGD
-696 DAVEASDAEGYN
+696 DAVEASDVEGYD

-738 VDFDVSG
+738 VDFGDSENG
-745 NSFQGRESST
+745 SYGRST
-755 VDVSRCTSLK
+755 SVDVSRCTSLK

-772 IICEKAVFGT
+772 SNCEKAVFGT
-782 LPSLQNVDIRGNS
+782 LPSLQNLDIGSNS
-795 FRSNVDLSG
+795 FRSNIDLSG
-804 VANLED
+804 VANLEE
-810 LRLSC
+810 LRLGYTY
-815 INLYGLTMG
+815 LYGLTMG
-824 AAPSNLRYVQ
+824 AAPSNLKYIDIE
-834 VKNPDG
+834 NHG
-840 LTGPDTLQFDLSNCS
+840 SCSSPDTAQLDLSNCG
-855 ALEYAQLPCGDV
+855 ALEYASFHGTLDF
-867 EVRMG
+867 RLG

-885 GLTSLDVSG
+885 GLTTLDLSGCPNLKSLDCYSNDLTSLDLSG
-894 CPNLESLDCSQN
+894 CPNLESLDC
-906 GLTSL
+906 G
-911 DVSGCPTLR
+911 
-920 SLDCDSNGLTS
+920 
-931 LALSGC
+931 
-937 PNLESLHCSYNDL
+937 YNDL

-964 HCDENGLTSLALS
+964 
-977 GCPTLRWLDCDS
+977 DCR
-989 NGLTSL
+989 
-995 DVSGCP
+995 
-1001 NLELVHCSYNDLSS
+1001 
-1015 LDVSGCP
+1015 
-1022 NLEWIYCSHN
+1022 
-1032 GLTSLDVSGCPN
+1032 
-1044 LESLDCSHNGL
+1044 
-1055 TFLDVSGCP
+1055 
-1064 NLESLDCQYNDLTSL
+1064 YNDLTSL
-1079 DISGCPSLESLDC
+1079 DVSGCPSLESLDC

-1107 AVPGHSGRVNPQKSD
+1107 AVPGHSGRVNPQKGD
-1122 EESLAA
+1122 EESFAA

>member
-1 MKYNSHSTERRIGT
+1 MHACCYGSILFNNLNRGRLPQVLVQTAGTASSCCYEKRIMKYNSHSTERRIGT

-90 YDIITRGQVAVVL
+90 YDTITRGQVAVVL

-166 AEKVAGVDIGSDG
+166 AEKVAGVDISSDG
-179 SKLAAMPDAD
+179 SKLTAMPDAD
-189 EVDDWGVPAVSW
+189 EVDDWGDPAVSW

-231 KMASVFHRDVLKSA
+231 KMASVFHRNVLKSA

-260 LVANSAEWSASADGA
+260 FVANSAEWSASADGS
-275 NVSVS
+275 NVCVS

-316 TAVGEPAELAQLIE
+316 MAVGDPAELEQLIE

-357 LADLEDSADLGKIKV
+357 LADLEESADLGKVKV
-372 KVKMPESSGI
+372 KVKMPESSGL
-382 SGSVSLDLKPKVE
+382 SGVVSLDLKPKVE

-458 DVKGSVSVVV
+458 DAKGSVSIVV
-468 SDDVTAGV
+468 SDDVTAGM

-487 ETGSKPSMDGVEL
+487 ETDSKPSMDGVEL

-519 PVVDGSFGGGASIEG
+519 PVVDGSFGGGASVEG

-548 ELGPYCSLAAG
+548 EAGPYCSLAAG

-570 SFEKKFKGAM
+570 SFEKKFKGGM

-593 CTWNEEATDPD
+593 CTWNEEVTDPD

-610 GSDGSDPDAP
+610 GSDGSDPDA
-620 GGGGSDG
+620 
-627 SDPGAS
+627 S
-633 GGEPSPASD
+633 GGEPNPASD
-642 FEYQVG
+642 FEYEVG
-648 DFYANGQVLSG
+648 DFYAGGQVLSG
-659 SPVEWVEGKGYRY
+659 SPIEWVEGKGYRY

-680 GAAEAQSAEP
+680 GD
-690 VSLLGD
+690 VSGTP
-696 DAVEASDAEGYN
+696 DAEGYN

-738 VDFDVSG
+738 VDFGDSENG
-745 NSFQGRESST
+745 SDGRSTT

-772 IICEKAVFGT
+772 SNCENAIFGT
-782 LPSLQNVDIRGNS
+782 LPSLQNLDIGSNS
-795 FRSNVDLSG
+795 FSSNVDLSG

-810 LRLSC
+810 LRLGC
-815 INLYGLTMG
+815 TYLYGLAMG
-824 AAPSNLRYVQ
+824 AAPSNLKYIYIE
-834 VKNPDG
+834 NPG
-840 LTGPDTLQFDLSNCS
+840 GITGPDTVRLDLSNCS
-855 ALEYAQLPCGDV
+855 ALEYAQLPGGDV

-872 DNPLLKTLSCPSC
+872 DNPLLKTLTCSFCD
-885 GLTSLDVSG
+885 LTSLDLSG
-894 CPNLESLDCSQN
+894 CPNLESLDCGYN
-906 GLTSL
+906 NLTSL
-911 DVSGCPTLR
+911 DLSSCPNLTDLDCQNNNLASLDLTSCPDLDSLHCEGNNLTSLNVSGCLSLR
-920 SLDCDSNGLTS
+920 TVIC
-931 LALSGC
+931 
-937 PNLESLHCSYNDL
+937 
-950 SSLDVSGC
+950 
-958 PNLKSL
+958 
-964 HCDENGLTSLALS
+964 
-977 GCPTLRWLDCDS
+977 R
-989 NGLTSL
+989 
-995 DVSGCP
+995 
-1001 NLELVHCSYNDLSS
+1001 
-1015 LDVSGCP
+1015 
-1022 NLEWIYCSHN
+1022 
-1032 GLTSLDVSGCPN
+1032 
-1044 LESLDCSHNGL
+1044 
-1055 TFLDVSGCP
+1055 
-1064 NLESLDCQYNDLTSL
+1064 YNDLTSL
-1079 DISGCPSLESLDC
+1079 DISGCPSLKSLNC

-1107 AVPGHSGRVNPQKSD
+1107 AMPGHSGQVNPQKSD

>member
-1 MKYNSHSTERRIGT
+1 MKYNSHNTERRIGA
-15 FLQVLLCLLLAI
+15 FLQVVLCLLLAI
-27 ALLPVASPLASAEAA
+27 ALLPIASPPASAEAA
-42 ETTTVSDDS
+42 ETTTAAEDDP

-67 QYLGYVVEKGLM
+67 QYLGYVVGKGLM

-90 YDIITRGQVAVVL
+90 YDTITRGQVAVVL

-166 AEKVAGVDIGSDG
+166 AEKVVGVDIGSDG

-189 EVDDWGVPAVSW
+189 EVDDWGVSAVSW

-245 FGAGEGGTVAFKDDV
+245 FGAGEGGMVAFKDDV
-260 LVANSAEWSASADGA
+260 LVANSAEWSASADGQ

-316 TAVGEPAELAQLIE
+316 TAVGEPAELERLIE

-418 AKIEVKSEKLSDDAS
+418 AKIEVKSGKQSDSAS
-433 IPLGKYSVPTS
+433 VTLGKYTVPTS

-458 DVKGSVSVVV
+458 DAKGSVSVVV
-468 SDDVTAGV
+468 SDDVTAGMS
-476 RYKSGWSAPKF
+476 YKSGWSAPKF
-487 ETGSKPSMDGVEL
+487 ETDSKPSMDGVEL

-519 PVVDGSFGGGASIEG
+519 PVVDGSFGGGASVEG

-548 ELGPYCSLAAG
+548 EAGPYCSLAVG

-570 SFEKKFKGAM
+570 SFEKKFKGGM

-593 CTWNEEATDPD
+593 CTWNEEVTDPD

-610 GSDGSDPDAP
+610 GSDGPDAP
-620 GGGGSDG
+620 GG
-627 SDPGAS
+627 
-633 GGEPSPASD
+633 EPNPASD
-642 FEYQVG
+642 FEYEVG
-648 DFYANGQVLSG
+648 DFYAGGQVLSG

-680 GAAEAQSAEP
+680 GATEAQSVEQ

-696 DAVEASDAEGYN
+696 DASGTTDVEGYN

-738 VDFDVSG
+738 VDFGDSENG
-745 NSFQGRESST
+745 SYGRSTT

-772 IICEKAVFGT
+772 TNCEKAIFGT
-782 LPSLQNVDIRGNS
+782 LPSLQNIDIGSNS
-795 FRSNVDLSG
+795 FSSNVDLSG

-810 LRLSC
+810 LRLGC
-815 INLYGLTMG
+815 TYLYGLAMG
-824 AAPSNLRYVQ
+824 AAPSNLKYIDIE
-834 VKNPDG
+834 NPGG
-840 LTGPDTLQFDLSNCS
+840 LTGPDTIQFDLSNCS

-872 DNPLLKTLSCPSC
+872 DNPLLKTLSCSFCDLTSLDLSGCPSLESLDC
-885 GLTSLDVSG
+885 GNNNLASLDLSSCPNLSALDCRDNNLASLDVSG
-894 CPNLESLDCSQN
+894 CSELGTLRCEGNNLTSLNVSGCLSLKTLN
-906 GLTSL
+906 CNYNYLTSL
-911 DVSGCPTLR
+911 D
-920 SLDCDSNGLTS
+920 
-931 LALSGC
+931 LSVC
-937 PNLESLHCSYNDL
+937 PNLEDL
-950 SSLDVSGC
+950 
-958 PNLKSL
+958 
-964 HCDENGLTSLALS
+964 
-977 GCPTLRWLDCDS
+977 
-989 NGLTSL
+989 
-995 DVSGCP
+995 
-1001 NLELVHCSYNDLSS
+1001 
-1015 LDVSGCP
+1015 
-1022 NLEWIYCSHN
+1022 I
-1032 GLTSLDVSGCPN
+1032 
-1044 LESLDCSHNGL
+1044 
-1055 TFLDVSGCP
+1055 
-1064 NLESLDCQYNDLTSL
+1064 CQYNNLTSL
-1079 DISGCPSLESLDC
+1079 DISGCPSLKSLGC
-1092 SQNRISDTSALEAWL
+1092 SQNRITDTSALEAW
-1107 AVPGHSGRVNPQKSD
+1107 AAEPGHFGFVNPQKSD

>member
-1 MKYNSHSTERRIGT
+1 MLAVFDMIPNNLSGSDSHGSSDARIAGAASSCRYEKRIMKYNSHSTERRIRA
-15 FLQVLLCLLLAI
+15 FLQVVLCLLLAI
-27 ALLPVASPLASAEAA
+27 ALLPVASPLAPAEAA
-42 ETTTVSDDS
+42 ETTTAADDS

-60 TEWFANA
+60 IEWFANA

-90 YDIITRGQVAVVL
+90 YDTITRGQVAVVL
-103 HRLAGGSHA
+103 HRLAGESRA

-179 SKLAAMPDAD
+179 SRLAAMPDAD
-189 EVDDWGVPAVSW
+189 EVDDWGVSAVSW

-218 VRPLANAQRCQFA
+218 VRPLENAQRCQFA

-280 ASSLPGGVKVGDV
+280 TSSLPGGVKVGDV

-306 SMVVRSIENG
+306 SMVVRSIESG

-330 QLDVS
+330 RLDVS

-357 LADLEDSADLGKIKV
+357 LADLEESADLGKVKV
-372 KVKMPESSGI
+372 KVKMPESSGL

-418 AKIEVKSEKLSDDAS
+418 AKIEVKSGKQSDSAS
-433 IPLGKYSVPTS
+433 ITLGKYTVPTS

-458 DVKGSVSVVV
+458 DAKGSVSVVV

-487 ETGSKPSMDGVEL
+487 ETDSKPSMDGVEL

-519 PVVDGSFGGGASIEG
+519 PVVDGSFGGGASVEG
-534 KATFRPTG
+534 KAIFRPTG

-548 ELGPYCSLAAG
+548 EAGPYCSLAVG

-570 SFEKKFKGAM
+570 SFEKKFKGGM

-593 CTWNEEATDPD
+593 CTWNEEVTDPD

-610 GSDGSDPDAP
+610 GSDGLDAP
-620 GGGGSDG
+620 GG
-627 SDPGAS
+627 
-633 GGEPSPASD
+633 EPNPASD
-642 FEYQVG
+642 FEYEVG
-648 DFYANGQVLSG
+648 DFYAGDQVLSG

-680 GAAEAQSAEP
+680 G
-690 VSLLGD
+690 
-696 DAVEASDAEGYN
+696 DASGTPDAEGYN
-708 AGHGVYITGYKGES
+708 AGHGIYITGYKGES

-738 VDFDVSG
+738 VDFGGSDNGSA
-745 NSFQGRESST
+745 GRST
-755 VDVSRCTSLK
+755 SVDVSRCTSLK

-772 IICEKAVFGT
+772 SNCEKAIFGT
-782 LPSLQNVDIRGNS
+782 LPSLQNLDIKSGS
-795 FRSNVDLSG
+795 FSSNVDLSG

-810 LRLSC
+810 LRLGC
-815 INLYGLTMG
+815 TYLYGLTIG
-824 AAPSNLRYVQ
+824 AAPSNLKYIDIENSGVF
-834 VKNPDG
+834 
-840 LTGPDTLQFDLSNCS
+840 TGSDTMQFDLSNCS

-872 DNPLLKTLSCPSC
+872 DNPLLKTLSCSFC
-885 GLTSLDVSG
+885 GLTSLDLSG
-894 CPNLESLDCSQN
+894 CPSLESLNCYHN
-906 GLTSL
+906 NLTSL
-911 DVSGCPTLR
+911 DLSSCPNLTKLYCDDNNLASLDVSDCSELGTLSCALDNLTSLNVSGCL
-920 SLDCDSNGLTS
+920 SLKFLNCNRNCLTS
-931 LALSGC
+931 LDLSGC
-937 PNLESLHCSYNDL
+937 PNLEILC
-950 SSLDVSGC
+950 
-958 PNLKSL
+958 
-964 HCDENGLTSLALS
+964 CDN
-977 GCPTLRWLDCDS
+977 
-989 NGLTSL
+989 
-995 DVSGCP
+995 
-1001 NLELVHCSYNDLSS
+1001 
-1015 LDVSGCP
+1015 
-1022 NLEWIYCSHN
+1022 
-1032 GLTSLDVSGCPN
+1032 
-1044 LESLDCSHNGL
+1044 
-1055 TFLDVSGCP
+1055 
-1064 NLESLDCQYNDLTSL
+1064 NDLTSL
-1079 DISGCPSLESLDC
+1079 DISGCPSLRDLSC
-1092 SQNRISDTSALEAWL
+1092 TYNRISDTSALEAWV
-1107 AVPGHSGRVNPQKSD
+1107 AESGHTGSVNPQKTG

>member
-1 MKYNSHSTERRIGT
+1 MNRGWLPQVLVQTAGTASSCCYEKRIMKYNSHSTERRIGT

-90 YDIITRGQVAVVL
+90 YDTITRGQVAVVL

-260 LVANSAEWSASADGA
+260 LVANSAEWSASADGS
-275 NVSVS
+275 SVS
-280 ASSLPGGVKVGDV
+280 ASVSSLPGGVKVGDV

-316 TAVGEPAELAQLIE
+316 TAAGEPAELAQLIE

-343 FEPAEGVEVVEDIS
+343 FEPAEGVEVVEGIS

-372 KVKMPESSGI
+372 NVKMPESSGI

-468 SDDVTAGV
+468 SDDVTAGM

-593 CTWNEEATDPD
+593 CTWNEEVTDPD

-610 GSDGSDPDAP
+610 GSDGPDAP
-620 GGGGSDG
+620 GG
-627 SDPGAS
+627 
-633 GGEPSPASD
+633 EPNPASD
-642 FEYQVG
+642 FEYEVG
-648 DFYANGQVLSG
+648 DFYAGGQVLSG

-680 GAAEAQSAEP
+680 GD
-690 VSLLGD
+690 VSGTP
-696 DAVEASDAEGYN
+696 DAEGHN
-708 AGHGVYITGYKGES
+708 AGHGIYITGYKGES

-738 VDFDVSG
+738 VDFGGSDNGSA
-745 NSFQGRESST
+745 GRST
-755 VDVSRCTSLK
+755 SVDVSRCTSLK

-772 IICEKAVFGT
+772 SNCEKAIFGT
-782 LPSLQNVDIRGNS
+782 LPSLQNLDIKSGS
-795 FRSNVDLSG
+795 FSSNVDLSG

-810 LRLSC
+810 LRLGC
-815 INLYGLTMG
+815 TYLYGLTIG
-824 AAPSNLRYVQ
+824 AAPSNLKYIYIENSGVF
-834 VKNPDG
+834 
-840 LTGPDTLQFDLSNCS
+840 TGSDTMQFDLSNCS

-872 DNPLLKTLSCPSC
+872 DNPLLKTLSCSFC
-885 GLTSLDVSG
+885 GLTSLDLSG
-894 CPNLESLDCSQN
+894 CPSLESLNCYHN
-906 GLTSL
+906 NLTSL
-911 DVSGCPTLR
+911 DLSSCPNLTKLYCDDNNLASLDVSDCSELGTLSCALDNLTSLNVSGCL
-920 SLDCDSNGLTS
+920 SLKFLNCNRNCLTS
-931 LALSGC
+931 LDLSGC
-937 PNLESLHCSYNDL
+937 PNLEILC
-950 SSLDVSGC
+950 
-958 PNLKSL
+958 
-964 HCDENGLTSLALS
+964 CDN
-977 GCPTLRWLDCDS
+977 
-989 NGLTSL
+989 
-995 DVSGCP
+995 
-1001 NLELVHCSYNDLSS
+1001 
-1015 LDVSGCP
+1015 
-1022 NLEWIYCSHN
+1022 
-1032 GLTSLDVSGCPN
+1032 
-1044 LESLDCSHNGL
+1044 
-1055 TFLDVSGCP
+1055 
-1064 NLESLDCQYNDLTSL
+1064 NDLTSL
-1079 DISGCPSLESLDC
+1079 DISGCPSLRDLSC
-1092 SQNRISDTSALEAWL
+1092 TYNRISDTSALEAWV
-1107 AVPGHSGRVNPQKSD
+1107 AESGHTGSVNPQKTG

>member
-1 MKYNSHSTERRIGT
+1 MGT
-15 FLQVLLCLLLAI
+15 FLQVVLCLLLAI

-42 ETTTVSDDS
+42 ETTTAAEDDP
-51 TYGFSDVDG
+51 TYEFSDVDG

-67 QYLGYVVEKGLM
+67 QYLGYVVGKGLM

-90 YDIITRGQVAVVL
+90 YDTITRGQVAVVL

-179 SKLAAMPDAD
+179 SKLAAMPDAG

-218 VRPLANAQRCQFA
+218 VRPLANAKRCQFA
-231 KMASVFHRDVLKSA
+231 KMASVFHRSVLKSA

-260 LVANSAEWSASADGA
+260 LVANSAEWSASADGL
-275 NVSVS
+275 NVCAS

-306 SMVVRSIENG
+306 SIVVRSIENG
-316 TAVGEPAELAQLIE
+316 TAVGEPAELEQLIE

-372 KVKMPESSGI
+372 KVKMPESSGV

-433 IPLGKYSVPTS
+433 ILLGKYSVPTS

-468 SDDVTAGV
+468 SDDVTAGM
-476 RYKSGWSAPKF
+476 RYKSGWSAPEF

-593 CTWNEEATDPD
+593 CTWNEEAPDPD

-610 GSDGSDPDAP
+610 GSDGPDAP
-620 GGGGSDG
+620 GG
-627 SDPGAS
+627 
-633 GGEPSPASD
+633 EPNPASD
-642 FEYQVG
+642 FEYEVG
-648 DFYANGQVLSG
+648 DFYAGGQVLSG

-680 GAAEAQSAEP
+680 G
-690 VSLLGD
+690 
-696 DAVEASDAEGYN
+696 DAGGTPDAEGYN
-708 AGHGVYITGYKGES
+708 AGHGIYITGYKGES

-738 VDFDVSG
+738 VDFGGSDNGSA
-745 NSFQGRESST
+745 GRST
-755 VDVSRCTSLK
+755 SVDVSRCTSLK

-772 IICEKAVFGT
+772 SNCEKAIFGT
-782 LPSLQNVDIRGNS
+782 LPSLQNLDIKSGS
-795 FRSNVDLSG
+795 FSSNVDLSG

-810 LRLSC
+810 LRLGC
-815 INLYGLTMG
+815 TYLYGLTIG
-824 AAPSNLRYVQ
+824 AAPSNLKYIYIENSGVF
-834 VKNPDG
+834 
-840 LTGPDTLQFDLSNCS
+840 TGSDTMQFDLSNCS

-872 DNPLLKTLSCPSC
+872 DNPLLKTLSCSFC
-885 GLTSLDVSG
+885 GLTSLDLSG
-894 CPNLESLDCSQN
+894 CPSLESLNCYHN
-906 GLTSL
+906 NLTSL
-911 DVSGCPTLR
+911 DLSSCPNLTKLYCDDNNLASLDVSDCSELGTLSCALDNLTSLNVSGCL
-920 SLDCDSNGLTS
+920 SLKFLNCNRNCLTS
-931 LALSGC
+931 LDLSGC
-937 PNLESLHCSYNDL
+937 PNLEILC
-950 SSLDVSGC
+950 
-958 PNLKSL
+958 
-964 HCDENGLTSLALS
+964 CDN
-977 GCPTLRWLDCDS
+977 
-989 NGLTSL
+989 
-995 DVSGCP
+995 
-1001 NLELVHCSYNDLSS
+1001 
-1015 LDVSGCP
+1015 
-1022 NLEWIYCSHN
+1022 
-1032 GLTSLDVSGCPN
+1032 
-1044 LESLDCSHNGL
+1044 
-1055 TFLDVSGCP
+1055 
-1064 NLESLDCQYNDLTSL
+1064 NDLTSL
-1079 DISGCPSLESLDC
+1079 DISGCPSLRDLSC
-1092 SQNRISDTSALEAWL
+1092 TYNRISDTSALEAWV
-1107 AVPGHSGRVNPQKSD
+1107 AESGHTGSVNPQKTG

>member
-1 MKYNSHSTERRIGT
+1 MNRGRLPQVLVQTAGTASSCRYEKRIMKYNSHSTERRIRA
-15 FLQVLLCLLLAI
+15 FLQVVLCLLLAI

-42 ETTTVSDDS
+42 ETTTAAEDDP

-67 QYLGYVVEKGLM
+67 QYLGYVVGKGLM

-90 YDIITRGQVAVVL
+90 YDTITRGQVAVVL

-179 SKLAAMPDAD
+179 SKLAAMPDAG

-231 KMASVFHRDVLKSA
+231 KMASVFHRSVLKSA

-260 LVANSAEWSASADGA
+260 LVANSAEWSASADGS
-275 NVSVS
+275 NVRVS

-306 SMVVRSIENG
+306 SIVVRSIENG
-316 TAVGEPAELAQLIE
+316 TAVGEPAELEQLIE

-357 LADLEDSADLGKIKV
+357 LADLEESADLGKVKV

-458 DVKGSVSVVV
+458 DAKGSVSIVV
-468 SDDVTAGV
+468 SDDVTAGM

-487 ETGSKPSMDGVEL
+487 ETDSKPSMDGVEL

-519 PVVDGSFGGGASIEG
+519 PVVDGSFGGGASVEG

-548 ELGPYCSLAAG
+548 EAGPYCSLAAG

-580 SKVHFENGSFVSK
+580 SKLHFENGSFVSK
-593 CTWNEEATDPD
+593 CTWNEEAPDPD

-610 GSDGSDPDAP
+610 GSDGSDP
-620 GGGGSDG
+620 
-627 SDPGAS
+627 GAS
-633 GGEPSPASD
+633 GDEPNPASD
-642 FEYQVG
+642 FEYEVG

-672 VPGYGCRF
+672 VPGCGCRF
-680 GAAEAQSAEP
+680 GAAEAQSAEQ

-696 DAVEASDAEGYN
+696 DAVEAYDVEGYD

-738 VDFDVSG
+738 VDFGDSENG
-745 NSFQGRESST
+745 SDGRSTT

-772 IICEKAVFGT
+772 SNCEKAIFGT
-782 LPSLQNVDIRGNS
+782 LPSLQNLDIGSNS
-795 FRSNVDLSG
+795 FSSNVDLSG

-810 LRLSC
+810 LRLGC
-815 INLYGLTMG
+815 TYLYGLAMG
-824 AAPSNLRYVQ
+824 AAPSNLKYIHIE
-834 VKNPDG
+834 NPGG
-840 LTGPDTLQFDLSNCS
+840 LTGPGTIQFDLSNCS
-855 ALEYAQLPCGDV
+855 ALEYAQLPGGGDV

-872 DNPLLKTLSCPSC
+872 DNPLLKTLSCSFC
-885 GLTSLDVSG
+885 DLTSLDLSG
-894 CPNLESLDCSQN
+894 CPNLESLDCGYN
-906 GLTSL
+906 NLTSLDLSRCPKLTDLDCRDNNLASL
-911 DVSGCPTLR
+911 DVSGCSELGTLR
-920 SLDCDSNGLTS
+920 CEGNNLTS
-931 LALSGC
+931 L
-937 PNLESLHCSYNDL
+937 N
-950 SSLDVSGC
+950 VSGC
-958 PNLKSL
+958 LSL
-964 HCDENGLTSLALS
+964 RTVICH
-977 GCPTLRWLDCDS
+977 
-989 NGLTSL
+989 
-995 DVSGCP
+995 
-1001 NLELVHCSYNDLSS
+1001 
-1015 LDVSGCP
+1015 
-1022 NLEWIYCSHN
+1022 
-1032 GLTSLDVSGCPN
+1032 
-1044 LESLDCSHNGL
+1044 
-1055 TFLDVSGCP
+1055 
-1064 NLESLDCQYNDLTSL
+1064 YNDLTSL
-1079 DISGCPSLESLDC
+1079 DISGCPSLKGLNC

-1107 AVPGHSGRVNPQKSD
+1107 AMPGHSGQVNPQKSD